1 MGIQLPMHR
10 VEANHL
16 QPLTRRLRP
25 LAYALVAG
33 AVLVLALTWVAVQ
46 TQVTLAGFLN
56 GESLW
61 SKAQKQSVIDLD
73 AYAAHGRKADL
84 ESFRSNFA
92 VLMADRWARDA
103 IASGDY
109 EGSEV
114 EDAFAR
120 GGVIPEAIP
129 GMIFIFAHFS
139 NMPYVREAVAEWRSV
154 DASLVEMEDTADRL
168 EHAYEAG
175 TMDTAAI
182 DRERARID
190 DLNRYIEPRA
200 KAFSLDIANGAS
212 WLGRVLFF
220 TVVCVALLA
229 ALLWVRFARRIL
241 AGIRGTEERYSLLFD
256 SAADA
261 IFMVDEASGAILDAN
276 HRAAAWVGCQ
286 RADLIG
292 LPLASLFLE
301 GSAHS
306 GVGLLRSANG
316 STRPVE
322 TQSSLV
328 VWGQQQVSQAIVRD
342 ISDRVAMEQERKIA
356 AEALASIA
364 EGVII
369 ADADRR
375 VTTTNAAHQKLT
387 GMPLQ
392 MLRNKRLDATRT
404 LPDGRPLP
412 QSLWDEI
419 AAGDNWL
426 GEVESRRADGSV
438 YPELMS
444 ISSIRDKD
452 GRPQHYVAVVS
463 DITTRKADRQR
474 LQHMAT
480 HDPLTGLV
488 TRSEFERRCAEAITR
503 AAHAR
508 GACVVLFVDLD
519 AFKVVN
525 DSYSHATGDALL
537 IRVAERIRSLLS
549 PHDVAGRIGGDEFT
563 ILLSDLRS
571 REEALV
577 LAEALLAALSRPFD
591 LGDYELFVSA
601 SIGIAGYPLDGNDAV
616 TLIANAD
623 AAMYVAKMEERNA
636 LRFYTPKMHADAR
649 RRLKLA
655 AELRQAL
662 QRNEFHLVYQ
672 PSVEMKTGRILA
684 VEALIR
690 WQHPERGMVP
700 PDEFIPI
707 AESLGL
713 IRQIDQ
719 WVLQRACEQLRLWD
733 EARLPQLRMA
743 VNVSAGSFSHPDF
756 LAGVGQA
763 LLASG
768 IPPKRLLVELT
779 ESAILRMG
787 EDTER
792 AMLALH
798 NLGVAVAIDDFGT
811 GYSSL
816 AYLKLPAVAYLKI
829 DRSFV
834 TGLPASGNDV
844 AITEA
849 MVAIA
854 RSLGLHTIA
863 EGIETESQHD
873 FLLRAGC
880 QEGQGYLYSRP
891 VSPEDIA
898 RLLAPKPGATSGK
911 HLSLVPPRRA

>member
-1 MGIQLPMHR
+1 MQR
-10 VEANHL
+10 VEASHQL
-16 QPLTRRLRP
+16 PLSRRLRP
-25 LAYALVAG
+25 LAYALVAVVG
-33 AVLVLALTWVAVQ
+33 LILALTWVALQ

-73 AYAAHGRKADL
+73 EYATHGRPADL
-84 ESFRSNFA
+84 AGFRRNYS

-103 IASGDY
+103 IASGDF
-109 EGSEV
+109 V
-114 EDAFAR
+114 HADVNDAFAR

-129 GMIFIFAHFS
+129 GMVFIFQYFS
-139 NMPYVREAVAEWRSV
+139 GLPYVREAVTEWRSV
-154 DASLVEMEDTADRL
+154 DASLTDLADTADRL
-168 EHAYEAG
+168 DRAYAAG
-175 TMDTAAI
+175 TPPAAAI
-182 DRERARID
+182 DAERAHIAA
-190 DLNRYIEPRA
+190 LNSYIEPRA

-212 WLGRVLFF
+212 WIGRVLFF
-220 TVVCVALLA
+220 TVFGVA
-229 ALLWVRFARRIL
+229 ALASLLWLRMAGRIV
-241 AGIRGTEERYSLLFD
+241 ATIRGTEERYSLLFD

-261 IFMVDEASGAILDAN
+261 IFMVDEESGRILDAN
-276 HRAAAWVGCQ
+276 RRAANWLGCS
-286 RADLIG
+286 RAELSG
-292 LPLASLFLE
+292 VHLSSLFVE
-301 GSAHS
+301 GSDHAGT
-306 GVGLLRSANG
+306 GVLRNADG
-316 STRPVE
+316 SHRPVE

-328 VWGQQQVSQAIVRD
+328 VWGSRQVCQAIVRD

-375 VTTTNAAHQKLT
+375 VTTANAAHAKLT
-387 GMPLQ
+387 GISLQ
-392 MLRNKRLDATRT
+392 ALRRTRFDATRT

-412 QSLWDEI
+412 ASLWEDI
-419 AAGDNWL
+419 ASGDNWL
-426 GEVESRRADGSV
+426 GEVESQRADGST

-444 ISSIRDKD
+444 ISTIRDAE

-488 TRSEFERRCAEAITR
+488 TRAEFERRCAEAITR
-503 AAHAR
+503 AAHQR
-508 GACVVLFVDLD
+508 GAIAVLFVDLD

-537 IRVAERIRSLLS
+537 MRVAERIRAQLT
-549 PHDVAGRIGGDEFT
+549 PEDVAGRIGGDEFT
-563 ILLSDLRS
+563 VLLADLRS

-577 LAEALLAALSRPFD
+577 VAEAMLAALARPFD

-623 AAMYVAKMEERNA
+623 AAMYVAKTEERNA

-655 AELRQAL
+655 SELRQAL
-662 QRNEFHLVYQ
+662 ARHEFHLVYQ
-672 PSVEMKTGRILA
+672 PSVEMKSGRIVA

-690 WQHPERGMVP
+690 WRHPERGNVG
-700 PDEFIPI
+700 PDEFIPL

-719 WVLQRACEQLRLWD
+719 WVLETACEQLRQWD
-733 EARLPQLRMA
+733 LARLPPLRLA
-743 VNVSAGSFSHPDF
+743 VNVSAGSFGHPEF
-756 LAGVGQA
+756 LAGVSQA
-763 LLASG
+763 VLTTG
-768 IPPKRLLVELT
+768 IAPKRLLVELT
-779 ESAILRMG
+779 ESAILRLG

-798 NLGVAVAIDDFGT
+798 KLGVGVAIDDFGT

-829 DRSFV
+829 DRSFI
-834 TGLPASGNDV
+834 TGLPTNGNDV

-854 RSLGLHTIA
+854 RSLDLHTIA
-863 EGIETESQHD
+863 EGIETEAQHD

-880 QEGQGYLYSRP
+880 QEGQGFLYSRP
-891 VSPEDIA
+891 LPPDEIE
-898 RLLAPKPGATSGK
+898 RLLAPNSKTSGGTR
-911 HLSLVPPRRA
+911 LSLVPPRRA

>member
-1 MGIQLPMHR
+1 MRLEASHQQL
-10 VEANHL
+10 L
-16 QPLTRRLRP
+16 SRRLRP
-25 LAYALVAG
+25 LAYALVAVVG
-33 AVLVLALTWVAVQ
+33 LVLTLTWVALQ

-61 SKAQKQSVIDLD
+61 SKAQKQAVIDLD
-73 AYAAHGRKADL
+73 EYAAHGRPADL
-84 ESFRSNFA
+84 AGFRRNYT
-92 VLMADRWARDA
+92 VLVADREARDA
-103 IASGDY
+103 IAGGDF
-109 EGSEV
+109 SHAKV
-114 EDAFAR
+114 EEAFAR
-120 GGVIPEAIP
+120 GGVIREAIP
-129 GMIFIFAHFS
+129 GMVFIFQYFS
-139 NMPYVREAVAEWRSV
+139 GMPYVREAVTEWRSV
-154 DASLVEMEDTADRL
+154 DTSLVELAGIADRL
-168 EHAYEAG
+168 EKGYGAG
-175 TMDTAAI
+175 SLQADAAAAER
-182 DRERARID
+182 DRIAA
-190 DLNRYIEPRA
+190 LNDYMEPRA
-200 KAFSLDIANGAS
+200 KAFSLNIANGAS

-220 TVVCVALLA
+220 TVLGVA
-229 ALLWVRFARRIL
+229 ALASMLWLRLAQRIL

-261 IFMVDEASGAILDAN
+261 IFMVDRESGRILDAN
-276 HRAAAWVGCQ
+276 DRAATWLACS
-286 RADLIG
+286 RADLTG
-292 LPLASLFLE
+292 VELASLFVE
-301 GSAHS
+301 GSPES
-306 GVGLLRSANG
+306 GEGVLRDAEG
-316 STRPVE
+316 GTRPVE

-328 VWGQQQVSQAIVRD
+328 AWGARQVSQAIVRD
-342 ISDRVAMEQERKIA
+342 VSDRVAMEQERKIA

-375 VTTTNAAHQKLT
+375 VTTANAAHAKLT
-387 GMPLQ
+387 GFPAQ
-392 MLRNKRLDATRT
+392 ALRRTRFDATRT

-412 QSLWDEI
+412 QTLWDDI

-426 GEVESRRADGSV
+426 GEVESRRADGTT

-444 ISSIRDKD
+444 ISTIRDRD

-463 DITTRKADRQR
+463 DITARKADRQR
-474 LQHMAT
+474 LQHLAT

-503 AAHAR
+503 AAHER
-508 GACVVLFVDLD
+508 GAVAVLFVDLD

-525 DSYSHATGDALL
+525 DSYSHAIGDALL
-537 IRVAERIRSLLS
+537 MRVAERIRAQLA

-563 ILLSDLRS
+563 VLLADLRS
-571 REEALV
+571 REEALLV
-577 LAEALLAALSRPFD
+577 AEAMLAALARPFD
-591 LGDYELFVSA
+591 LGDYELYVSA

-623 AAMYVAKMEERNA
+623 AAMYVAKTEERNA

-655 AELRQAL
+655 SELRQAL
-662 QRNEFHLVYQ
+662 TRNEFQLVYQ
-672 PSVEMKTGRILA
+672 PSVEMKSGRIVA

-690 WQHPERGMVP
+690 WRHPERGQIA

-719 WVLQRACEQLRLWD
+719 WVLENASRQLMAWD
-733 EARLPQLRMA
+733 EARLPALRLA
-743 VNVSAGSFSHPDF
+743 VNVSAGTFGHPDF
-756 LAGVGQA
+756 LHGVSQA
-763 LLASG
+763 LRTTG
-768 IPPKRLLVELT
+768 VEPKRLLVELT
-779 ESAILRMG
+779 ESAILRLG
-787 EDTER
+787 EDTQR
-792 AMLALH
+792 AMQALH

-834 TGLPASGNDV
+834 TGLPANANDV

-854 RSLGLHTIA
+854 RSLDLHTIA
-863 EGIETESQHD
+863 EGIETEAQHE

-880 QEGQGYLYSRP
+880 QEGQGFLYSRP
-891 VSPEDIA
+891 LPPDEIE
-898 RLLAPKPGATSGK
+898 RLLAPKATGGK
-911 HLSLVPPRRA
+911 RLSLVPPKRA

>member
-1 MGIQLPMHR
+1 MRSETSHQQL
-10 VEANHL
+10 L
-16 QPLTRRLRP
+16 SRRLRP
-25 LAYALVAG
+25 LAYALVAVVG
-33 AVLVLALTWVAVQ
+33 LILTLTWAAMQ

-61 SKAQKQSVIDLD
+61 SKAQKQAVIDLD
-73 AYAAHGRKADL
+73 EYAAHGRPEDL
-84 ESFRSNFA
+84 AGFRRNYA
-92 VLMADRWARDA
+92 VLLADRQARDA
-103 IASGDY
+103 IASGRF
-109 EGSEV
+109 SHTAV
-114 EDAFAR
+114 ESDFAR

-129 GMIFIFAHFS
+129 GMVFIFQYFS
-139 NMPYVREAVAEWRSV
+139 GMPYVREAVAEWRSV
-154 DASLVEMEDTADRL
+154 DESLVELNDIAGRL
-168 EHAYEAG
+168 EQGYASG
-175 TMDTAAI
+175 TLDPGTAAS
-182 DRERARID
+182 ERIRIAA
-190 DLNRYIEPRA
+190 LNNYIEPRA

-220 TVVCVALLA
+220 LVLCVAA
-229 ALLWVRFARRIL
+229 VASLLWLRLAQHIL

-261 IFMVDEASGAILDAN
+261 IFMVDQETGRILDAN
-276 HRAAAWVGCQ
+276 DRAAVWLGCA
-286 RADLIG
+286 RAELTG
-292 LPLASLFLE
+292 VELSSLFAE
-301 GSAHS
+301 GSPEA
-306 GVGLLRSANG
+306 GEGLLRGADG
-316 STRPVE
+316 TTRPVE

-328 VWGQQQVSQAIVRD
+328 AWGERQVSQAIVRD

-369 ADADRR
+369 ADAERR
-375 VTTTNAAHQKLT
+375 VTTANAAHAKLT
-387 GMPLQ
+387 GFPAQ
-392 MLRNKRLDATRT
+392 ALRRTRFDATRT

-412 QSLWDEI
+412 QSLWDDI

-426 GEVESRRADGSV
+426 GEVESRRADGSI

-444 ISSIRDKD
+444 ISTIRDRE

-463 DITTRKADRQR
+463 DITARKADRQR
-474 LQHMAT
+474 LQHLAT

-503 AAHAR
+503 AAHER
-508 GACVVLFVDLD
+508 GAVAVLFVDLD

-525 DSYSHATGDALL
+525 DSYSHAIGDALL
-537 IRVAERIRSLLS
+537 MRVAERIRAQLA

-563 ILLSDLRS
+563 VLLADLRS
-571 REEALV
+571 REEALLV
-577 LAEALLAALSRPFD
+577 AEATLAALARPFD

-623 AAMYVAKMEERNA
+623 AAMYVAKTEERNA

-655 AELRQAL
+655 SELRQAL
-662 QRNEFHLVYQ
+662 ARNEFHLVYQ
-672 PSVEMKTGRILA
+672 PSVEMKSGRIVA

-690 WQHPERGMVP
+690 WRHPERGLIA

-707 AESLGL
+707 AENLGL

-719 WVLQRACEQLRLWD
+719 WVLENASRQLAAWD
-733 EARLPQLRMA
+733 EARLPALRMA
-743 VNVSAGSFSHPDF
+743 VNVSAGSFGHPDF
-756 LAGVGQA
+756 LHGIGQA
-763 LLASG
+763 LRDSG
-768 IPPKRLLVELT
+768 IPPDRLLVELT
-779 ESAILRMG
+779 ESAILRLG
-787 EDTER
+787 EDTHR
-792 AMLALH
+792 AMQALH

-834 TGLPASGNDV
+834 TGLPTNPNDV

-854 RSLGLHTIA
+854 RSLELHTIA
-863 EGIETESQHD
+863 EGIETEGQHD

-880 QEGQGYLYSRP
+880 QEGQGFLYSRP
-891 VSPEDIA
+891 LPPDEIE
-898 RLLAPKPGATSGK
+898 RLLAPKTTRGK
-911 HLSLVPPRRA
+911 RLSLVPPRRA

>member
-1 MGIQLPMHR
+1 MQR
-10 VEANHL
+10 VEASHQL
-16 QPLTRRLRP
+16 PLSRRLRP
-25 LAYALVAG
+25 LAYALVAVVG
-33 AVLVLALTWVAVQ
+33 LILALTWVALQ

-61 SKAQKQSVIDLD
+61 SKAQKQAVIDLD
-73 AYAAHGRKADL
+73 EYATHGRPADL
-84 ESFRSNFA
+84 ADFRRNYS
-92 VLMADRWARDA
+92 VLVADRWARDA
-103 IASGDY
+103 IASGDFVH
-109 EGSEV
+109 SEV
-114 EDAFAR
+114 YDAFAR

-129 GMIFIFAHFS
+129 GMVFIFQYFS
-139 NMPYVREAVAEWRSV
+139 GMPYVREAVTEWRSV
-154 DASLVEMEDTADRL
+154 DASLIDLADTADRL
-168 EHAYEAG
+168 DRAYAAG
-175 TMDTAAI
+175 TPPSTMI
-182 DRERARID
+182 DAERAHIAA
-190 DLNRYIEPRA
+190 LNTYVEPRA

-212 WLGRVLFF
+212 WIGRVLFF
-220 TVVCVALLA
+220 TVFGVATLA
-229 ALLWVRFARRIL
+229 SLLWLRMAGRIV
-241 AGIRGTEERYSLLFD
+241 ATIRGTEERYSLLFD

-261 IFMVDEASGAILDAN
+261 IFMVDEESGRILDVN
-276 HRAAAWVGCQ
+276 RRAANWVGSS
-286 RADLIG
+286 RTELIG
-292 LPLASLFLE
+292 IQLSSLFVE
-301 GSAHS
+301 GSDHAGTGVLRNADGS
-306 GVGLLRSANG
+306 G
-316 STRPVE
+316 RPVE

-328 VWGQQQVSQAIVRD
+328 VWGSRQVCQAIVRD

-375 VTTTNAAHQKLT
+375 VTTANAAHAKLT
-387 GMPLQ
+387 GISLQ
-392 MLRNKRLDATRT
+392 ALRHTRFDATRT

-412 QSLWDEI
+412 ASLWEDI
-419 AAGDNWL
+419 ASGDNWL
-426 GEVESRRADGSV
+426 GEVESRRADGST

-444 ISSIRDKD
+444 ISTIRDNE

-488 TRSEFERRCAEAITR
+488 TRAEFERRCAEAITR
-503 AAHAR
+503 AAHER
-508 GACVVLFVDLD
+508 GAVAVLFVDLD

-537 IRVAERIRSLLS
+537 MRVAERIRAQLT
-549 PHDVAGRIGGDEFT
+549 PDDVAGRIGGDEFT
-563 ILLSDLRS
+563 VLLADLRS

-577 LAEALLAALSRPFD
+577 VAEAMLAALARPFD
-591 LGDYELFVSA
+591 LGDYELYVSA

-623 AAMYVAKMEERNA
+623 AAMYVAKTEERNA

-655 AELRQAL
+655 SELRQAL
-662 QRNEFHLVYQ
+662 ARREFHLVYQ
-672 PSVEMKTGRILA
+672 PSVEMKSGRIVA

-690 WQHPERGMVP
+690 WRHPERGNVG
-700 PDEFIPI
+700 PDEFIPL

-719 WVLQRACEQLRLWD
+719 WVLETACEQMRLWD
-733 EARLPQLRMA
+733 AARLPPLRLA

-756 LAGVGQA
+756 LAGVSQA
-763 LLASG
+763 ILATG

-779 ESAILRMG
+779 ESAILRLG

-798 NLGVAVAIDDFGT
+798 KLGVGVAIDDFGT

-829 DRSFV
+829 DRSFI
-834 TGLPASGNDV
+834 TGLPTNGNDV

-854 RSLGLHTIA
+854 RSLDLHTIA
-863 EGIETESQHD
+863 EGIETEAQHD

-880 QEGQGYLYSRP
+880 QEGQGFLYSRP
-891 VSPEDIA
+891 LPPDEIE
-898 RLLAPKPGATSGK
+898 RLLAPHSKTSGGTR
-911 HLSLVPPRRA
+911 LSLVPPRRA

>member
-1 MGIQLPMHR
+1 
-10 VEANHL
+10 
-16 QPLTRRLRP
+16 
-25 LAYALVAG
+25 LAYALVAVVG
-33 AVLVLALTWVAVQ
+33 LVLALTWVALQ

-61 SKAQKQSVIDLD
+61 SKAQKQAVIDLD
-73 AYAAHGRKADL
+73 EYARRGHPADL
-84 ESFRSNFA
+84 ASFRRNYG

-103 IASGDY
+103 IASGDFVHA
-109 EGSEV
+109 EV
-114 EDAFAR
+114 YDSFAR

-129 GMIFIFAHFS
+129 GMVFIFEYLGG
-139 NMPYVREAVAEWRSV
+139 MPYVREAVTEWRSV
-154 DASLVEMEDTADRL
+154 DTSLVELEETADRL
-168 EHAYEAG
+168 EHAYAAGSPPPELIEAER
-175 TMDTAAI
+175 MHVAA
-182 DRERARID
+182 
-190 DLNRYIEPRA
+190 LNTYIEPRA

-220 TVVCVALLA
+220 TVFCVAALA
-229 ALLWVRFARRIL
+229 SLLWLRMAGRIL

-261 IFMVDEASGAILDAN
+261 IFMVDEESGRILDAN
-276 HRAAAWVGCQ
+276 RRAAHWLGCTRDELTGIQ
-286 RADLIG
+286 LS
-292 LPLASLFLE
+292 SLFVE
-301 GSAHS
+301 GSPHA
-306 GVGLLRSANG
+306 GAGMLRNAEG
-316 STRPVE
+316 GIRPVE

-328 VWGQQQVSQAIVRD
+328 VWGSRQVCQAIVRD

-375 VTTTNAAHQKLT
+375 VTTANAAHTKLT
-387 GMPLQ
+387 GIPLQ
-392 MLRNKRLDATRT
+392 ALRRTRFDATRT

-412 QSLWDEI
+412 ASLWEDI

-426 GEVESRRADGSV
+426 GEVESRRADGST

-444 ISSIRDKD
+444 ISTIRDAD

-463 DITTRKADRQR
+463 DITARKADRQR

-503 AAHAR
+503 AAHER
-508 GACVVLFVDLD
+508 GAVAVLFVDLD

-537 IRVAERIRSLLS
+537 MRVAERIRAQLS

-563 ILLSDLRS
+563 VLLADLRS

-577 LAEALLAALSRPFD
+577 VAEAMLAALARPFD

-623 AAMYVAKMEERNA
+623 AAMYVAKTEERNA

-655 AELRQAL
+655 SELRHAL
-662 QRNEFHLVYQ
+662 ARREFHLVYQ
-672 PSVEMKTGRILA
+672 PSVEMKTGRIVA

-690 WQHPERGMVP
+690 WRHPERGNVG
-700 PDEFIPI
+700 PDEFIPL

-719 WVLQRACEQLRLWD
+719 WVLETACEQLRQWD
-733 EARLPQLRMA
+733 AARLPPLRLA
-743 VNVSAGSFSHPDF
+743 VNVSAGSFGHPDF
-756 LAGVGQA
+756 VPGVSQA
-763 LLASG
+763 VLTTG
-768 IPPKRLLVELT
+768 IAPKRLLVELT
-779 ESAILRMG
+779 ESAILRLG

-798 NLGVAVAIDDFGT
+798 NLGVGVAIDDFGT

-834 TGLPASGNDV
+834 TGLPANGNDV

-854 RSLGLHTIA
+854 RSLDLHTIA
-863 EGIETESQHD
+863 EGIETEAQHD

-880 QEGQGYLYSRP
+880 QEGQGFLYSRP
-891 VSPEDIA
+891 LPPDEIE
-898 RLLAPKPGATSGK
+898 RMLAPHAKTSGTR
-911 HLSLVPPRRA
+911 LSLVPPRRA

>member
-1 MGIQLPMHR
+1 MRR
-10 VEANHL
+10 VEATHQ
-16 QPLTRRLRP
+16 QPLARRLRP
-25 LAYALVAG
+25 LGYALVAVVG
-33 AVLVLALTWVAVQ
+33 LVLALTWVALQ

-61 SKAQKQSVIDLD
+61 SKAQKQSVIDID
-73 AYAAHGRKADL
+73 EYAAHGRPEDL
-84 ESFRSNFA
+84 AGFRSNYA
-92 VLMADRWARDA
+92 VMMADRWARDA
-103 IASGDY
+103 IASHDY
-109 EGSEV
+109 VDAEV
-114 EDAFAR
+114 QDAFAR

-129 GMIFIFAHFS
+129 GMVFIFRYFDGL
-139 NMPYVREAVAEWRSV
+139 PYVREAIAEWRSV
-154 DASLVEMEDTADRL
+154 DTSLTELEDIADRL
-168 EHAYEAG
+168 EQKYDAG
-175 TMDTAAI
+175 AMTPDAI
-182 DRERARID
+182 NTERARIAA
-190 DLNRYIEPRA
+190 LNRYIEPRA
-200 KAFSLDIANGAS
+200 DAFSRDIANGAS

-220 TVVCVALLA
+220 TVLGVA
-229 ALLWVRFARRIL
+229 ALASALWLRMAQRIL
-241 AGIRGTEERYSLLFD
+241 VSIRGTEERYSLLFD

-261 IFMVDEASGAILDAN
+261 IFMVDEETGRILDAN
-276 HRAAAWVGCQ
+276 HRAAVWVGCM
-286 RADLIG
+286 REELTGIE
-292 LPLASLFLE
+292 LASLFSE
-301 GSAHS
+301 GSPMS
-306 GVGLLRSANG
+306 GVGLLRHANG
-316 STRPVE
+316 ATRPVE
-322 TQSSLV
+322 TQSSQV
-328 VWGQQQVSQAIVRD
+328 VWGSRQVSQAIVRD

-356 AEALASIA
+356 SEALASIA

-375 VTTTNAAHQKLT
+375 VTTTNAAHVKLT
-387 GMPLQ
+387 GMSLQ
-392 MLRNKRLDATRT
+392 SLRRTRFDATRT

-412 QSLWDEI
+412 QSLWDDI
-419 AAGDNWL
+419 AAGNDWL
-426 GEVESRRADGSV
+426 GEVESRRADGST

-444 ISSIRDKD
+444 ISTIRDAE

-463 DITTRKADRQR
+463 DITARKADRQR
-474 LQHMAT
+474 LQHMAS

-508 GACVVLFVDLD
+508 GAVAVLFVDLD

-537 IRVAERIRSLLS
+537 MRVAERIRAQLA

-563 ILLSDLRS
+563 VLLADLRS

-577 LAEALLAALSRPFD
+577 VAEAVLAALARPFD
-591 LGDYELFVSA
+591 LGDYELYVSA

-623 AAMYVAKMEERNA
+623 AAMYVAKTEERNA

-655 AELRQAL
+655 SELRQAL
-662 QRNEFHLVYQ
+662 ARKEFTLVYQ
-672 PSVEMKTGRILA
+672 PSVEMKTGRIVA

-690 WQHPERGMVP
+690 WRHPDRGNVP

-719 WVLQRACEQLRLWD
+719 WVLETACAQLAAWD
-733 EARLPQLRMA
+733 VARMPALRMA
-743 VNVSAGSFSHPDF
+743 VNVSAGSFGHPEF
-756 LAGVGQA
+756 LQGVGDALQA
-763 LLASG
+763 TG
-768 IPPKRLLVELT
+768 IPANRLLVELT
-779 ESAILRMG
+779 ESAILRLG

-798 NLGVAVAIDDFGT
+798 GLGVGVAIDDFGT

-834 TGLPASGNDV
+834 TGLPTNSNDV

-863 EGIETESQHD
+863 EGIETEGQHE

-880 QEGQGYLYSRP
+880 QEGQGFLYSRP
-891 VSPEDIA
+891 LPPDEIG
-898 RLLAPKPGATSGK
+898 RLLAPSKATNGTR
-911 HLSLVPPRRA
+911 LSLVPPKRA

>member
-1 MGIQLPMHR
+1 MRRL
-10 VEANHL
+10 EANHQQL
-16 QPLTRRLRP
+16 LSRRLRP
-25 LAYALVAG
+25 LAYALVAVVG
-33 AVLVLALTWVAVQ
+33 LILTLTWVALQ

-73 AYAAHGRKADL
+73 AYAAHGRPADL
-84 ESFRSNFA
+84 AGFRRNYA
-92 VLMADRWARDA
+92 VLMSDRWARDA
-103 IASGDY
+103 IATGDF
-109 EGSEV
+109 SHAEV
-114 EDAFAR
+114 NDAFAR

-129 GMIFIFAHFS
+129 GMVFIFQYFDG
-139 NMPYVREAVAEWRSV
+139 MPYVREAVSEWRSV
-154 DASLVEMEDTADRL
+154 DGSLADLEDTADRL
-168 EHAYEAG
+168 EKGYGAG
-175 TMDTAAI
+175 TLQPADI
-182 DRERARID
+182 VVERTRIAT
-190 DLNRYIEPRA
+190 LNNYIEPRA
-200 KAFSLDIANGAS
+200 KAFSLYIANGAS

-220 TVVCVALLA
+220 TVLGVA
-229 ALLWVRFARRIL
+229 ALASLLWLRMAGRIL

-261 IFMVDEASGAILDAN
+261 IFMVDAESGLILDAN
-276 HRAAAWVGCQ
+276 RRAAAWLGCS
-286 RADLIG
+286 REELTG
-292 LPLASLFLE
+292 MELAKLFVD
-301 GSAHS
+301 GSPDT
-306 GVGLLRSANG
+306 GVGSLRNPDG
-316 STRPVE
+316 SLRPVE

-328 VWGQQQVSQAIVRD
+328 VWGARRVSQAIVRD

-356 AEALASIA
+356 SEALASIA

-375 VTTTNAAHQKLT
+375 VTTANAAHTKLT
-387 GMPLQ
+387 GYPVQ
-392 MLRNKRLDATRT
+392 ALRRTRFDITRT

-412 QSLWDEI
+412 QSLWDDI
-419 AAGDNWL
+419 AAGDNWV
-426 GEVESRRADGSV
+426 GEVESRRADGST

-444 ISSIRDKD
+444 ISTIRDRE

-463 DITTRKADRQR
+463 DITARKADRQR
-474 LQHMAT
+474 LQHLAT

-503 AAHAR
+503 AAHER
-508 GACVVLFVDLD
+508 GAVAVLFVDLD

-537 IRVAERIRSLLS
+537 MRVAERIRAQLS

-563 ILLSDLRS
+563 VLLADLRS

-577 LAEALLAALSRPFD
+577 VAETMLAALARPFD
-591 LGDYELFVSA
+591 LGDYELYVSA

-623 AAMYVAKMEERNA
+623 AAMYVAKTEERNT

-655 AELRQAL
+655 SELRQAL
-662 QRNEFHLVYQ
+662 VRNEFHLVYQ
-672 PSVEMKTGRILA
+672 PSIEMKSGRIVA

-690 WQHPERGMVP
+690 WRHPERGNVG

-719 WVLQRACEQLRLWD
+719 WVLETACRQLLQWD
-733 EARLPQLRMA
+733 EARLPPLRMA
-743 VNVSAGSFSHPDF
+743 VNVSAGSFGHPDF
-756 LAGVGQA
+756 LQGVFQA
-763 LLASG
+763 LQEIG

-792 AMLALH
+792 AMQALH

-834 TGLPASGNDV
+834 TGLPMNANDV

-854 RSLGLHTIA
+854 RSLDLHTIA
-863 EGIETESQHD
+863 EGIETEGQHE

-880 QEGQGYLYSRP
+880 QEGQGFLYSRP
-891 VSPEDIA
+891 LPPDEIE
-898 RLLAPKPGATSGK
+898 RLLAPRATGGK
-911 HLSLVPPRRA
+911 RLSLVPPKRA

>member
-1 MGIQLPMHR
+1 MLR
-10 VEANHL
+10 VQSNQL

-33 AVLVLALTWVAVQ
+33 AVLVLALTWVALQ

-61 SKAQKQSVIDLD
+61 SKAQKQAVIDLD
-73 AYAAHGRKADL
+73 AYAAHGRQADL
-84 ESFRSNFA
+84 DGFRANYG
-92 VLMADRWARDA
+92 VMMADRWARDA
-103 IASGDY
+103 IASGTY
-109 EGSEV
+109 VQAEV

-129 GMIFIFAHFS
+129 GMVFIFAHFS
-139 NMPYVREAVAEWRSV
+139 AMPYVREAIAEWRSV
-154 DASLVEMEDTADRL
+154 DASLADLEDTADRL
-168 EHAYEAG
+168 EHAY
-175 TMDTAAI
+175 AARTV
-182 DRERARID
+182 DPAMVEREREHIAD
-190 DLNRYIEPRA
+190 VNTFIEPRA
-200 KAFSLDIANGAS
+200 EAFSLDIANGAS

-220 TVVCVALLA
+220 TVVGVALLA
-229 ALLWVRFARRIL
+229 ALLWIRFAMRVF

-261 IFMVDEASGAILDAN
+261 IFMVDEASGTVLDAN
-276 HRAAAWVGCQ
+276 SRAAAWVGCP
-286 RADLIG
+286 RHDLIG

-301 GSAHS
+301 GSPHS
-306 GVGLLRSANG
+306 GAGVLRSTDG
-316 STRPVE
+316 GTRPVE

-328 VWGQQQVSQAIVRD
+328 VWGQQQVCQAIVRD

-375 VTTTNAAHQKLT
+375 VTTANAAHQKLT
-387 GMPLQ
+387 GIPLGT
-392 MLRNKRLDATRT
+392 LRTHRLDATRT

-426 GEVESRRADGSV
+426 GEVESRRADGST

-463 DITTRKADRQR
+463 DITARKADRQR
-474 LQHMAT
+474 LQHLAT

-508 GACVVLFVDLD
+508 GAVAVLFIDLD

-537 IRVAERIRSLLS
+537 MRVAERIKALMS

-563 ILLSDLRS
+563 VLLTDLRS

-577 LAEALLAALSRPFD
+577 VAEALLAALSRPFD

-672 PSVEMKTGRILA
+672 PSVEMKTGRVVA
-684 VEALIR
+684 VEALLR
-690 WQHPERGMVP
+690 WAHPERGMVP

-733 EARLPQLRMA
+733 DARLPPLRMA
-743 VNVSAGSFSHPDF
+743 VNVSAGTFSHPDF
-756 LAGVGQA
+756 LSGVGQA

-768 IPPKRLLVELT
+768 VPPKRLLVELT

-787 EDTER
+787 EDTEK
-792 AMLALH
+792 AMMALH
-798 NLGVAVAIDDFGT
+798 NLGVGVAIDDFGT

-834 TGLPASGNDV
+834 TGLPASSNDV

-849 MVAIA
+849 MIAIA
-854 RSLGLHTIA
+854 RSLGLHTVA

-880 QEGQGYLYSRP
+880 IEGQGYLYSRP
-891 VSPEDIA
+891 VAPEEIV
-898 RLLAPKPGATSGK
+898 RMLAPKPNANGGK
-911 HLSLVPPRRA
+911 HLSVVPPRRA

>member
-1 MGIQLPMHR
+1 MRRLEASHQQL
-10 VEANHL
+10 L
-16 QPLTRRLRP
+16 SRRLRP
-25 LAYALVAG
+25 LAYALVAVVG
-33 AVLVLALTWVAVQ
+33 LILTLTWVALQ

-73 AYAAHGRKADL
+73 AYAAHGRPADL
-84 ESFRSNFA
+84 AGFRRNYA
-92 VLMADRWARDA
+92 VLMSDRWARDA
-103 IASGDY
+103 IASGDF
-109 EGSEV
+109 SHADV
-114 EDAFAR
+114 NDAFAR

-129 GMIFIFAHFS
+129 GMVFIFQYFDG
-139 NMPYVREAVAEWRSV
+139 MPYVREAVAEWRSV
-154 DASLVEMEDTADRL
+154 DGSLADLEDTADRL
-168 EHAYEAG
+168 EKGYGAG
-175 TMDTAAI
+175 TLQPGDIVAE
-182 DRERARID
+182 RERIAA
-190 DLNRYIEPRA
+190 LNNYIEPRA
-200 KAFSLDIANGAS
+200 KAFSLYIANGAS

-220 TVVCVALLA
+220 TVLGVA
-229 ALLWVRFARRIL
+229 ALASLLWLRMAGRIL

-261 IFMVDEASGAILDAN
+261 IFMVDEETGRILDAN
-276 HRAAAWVGCQ
+276 RRAASWLGSS
-286 RADLIG
+286 REELTG
-292 LPLASLFLE
+292 MELAALFVDGSPNTGMGSLRNPD
-301 GSAHS
+301 GS
-306 GVGLLRSANG
+306 L
-316 STRPVE
+316 RPVE

-328 VWGQQQVSQAIVRD
+328 VWGARRVSQAIVRD

-356 AEALASIA
+356 SEALASIA

-375 VTTTNAAHQKLT
+375 VTTANAAHTKLT
-387 GMPLQ
+387 GFPVQ
-392 MLRNKRLDATRT
+392 ALRRTRFDITRT

-412 QSLWDEI
+412 QSLWDDI
-419 AAGDNWL
+419 AAGDNWV
-426 GEVESRRADGSV
+426 GEVESRRADGST

-444 ISSIRDKD
+444 ISTIRDRD

-463 DITTRKADRQR
+463 DITARKADRQR
-474 LQHMAT
+474 LQHLAT

-503 AAHAR
+503 AAHER
-508 GACVVLFVDLD
+508 GAVAVLFVDLD

-537 IRVAERIRSLLS
+537 MRVAERIRAQLS

-563 ILLSDLRS
+563 VLLADLRS

-577 LAEALLAALSRPFD
+577 VAETMLAALARPFD
-591 LGDYELFVSA
+591 LGDYELYVSA

-623 AAMYVAKMEERNA
+623 AAMYVAKTEERNA

-655 AELRQAL
+655 SELRQAL
-662 QRNEFHLVYQ
+662 IRNEFYLVYQ
-672 PSVEMKTGRILA
+672 PSIEMKSGRIVA

-690 WQHPERGMVP
+690 WRHPERGNVA

-719 WVLQRACEQLRLWD
+719 WVLETACRQLLQWD
-733 EARLPQLRMA
+733 EARLPPLRMA
-743 VNVSAGSFSHPDF
+743 VNVSAGSFGHPDF
-756 LAGVGQA
+756 LQGVCQA
-763 LLASG
+763 LQEIG

-779 ESAILRMG
+779 ESAILRLG

-834 TGLPASGNDV
+834 TGLPMNANDV

-854 RSLGLHTIA
+854 RSLELHTIA
-863 EGIETESQHD
+863 EGIETEGQHE

-880 QEGQGYLYSRP
+880 QEGQGFLYSRP
-891 VSPEDIA
+891 LPPDEIE
-898 RLLAPKPGATSGK
+898 RLLAPRTTGSKR
-911 HLSLVPPRRA
+911 LSLVPPKRA

>member
-1 MGIQLPMHR
+1 MRFEASHHQL
-10 VEANHL
+10 
-16 QPLTRRLRP
+16 LTRRLRP
-25 LAYALVAG
+25 LAWALVAVVG
-33 AVLVLALTWVAVQ
+33 LVLALTWVAVQ

-61 SKAQKQSVIDLD
+61 SKAQKQAVIDLD
-73 AYAAHGRKADL
+73 EYAGHGRPSDL
-84 ESFRSNFA
+84 AGFRRNYA
-92 VLMADRWARDA
+92 VLVADRWARDA
-103 IASGDY
+103 IASGDF
-109 EGSEV
+109 SHAEV
-114 EDAFAR
+114 EEAFAR
-120 GGVIPEAIP
+120 GGVIREAIP
-129 GMIFIFAHFS
+129 GMVFIFQYFS
-139 NMPYVREAVAEWRSV
+139 GLPYVREAVTEWRSV
-154 DASLVEMEDTADRL
+154 DGSLLALDATANRL
-168 EHAYEAG
+168 ERAWGTGTPSPEAIV
-175 TMDTAAI
+175 A
-182 DRERARID
+182 ERARIAA
-190 DLNRYIEPRA
+190 LNNTIEPRA
-200 KAFSLDIANGAS
+200 KAFSLYIANGAS

-220 TVVCVALLA
+220 TVLGVA
-229 ALLWVRFARRIL
+229 ALASLLWLRLAQRIL

-261 IFMVDEASGAILDAN
+261 IFMVDQESGRILDAN
-276 HRAAAWVGCQ
+276 DRAATWLGCN

-292 LPLASLFLE
+292 IELSSLFVE
-301 GSAHS
+301 GSALAGEGHLRTAD
-306 GVGLLRSANG
+306 GGL
-316 STRPVE
+316 RPVE
-322 TQSSLV
+322 THSSLV
-328 VWGQQQVSQAIVRD
+328 SWGSREVSQAIVRD

-375 VTTTNAAHQKLT
+375 VTTVNMAHTKLT
-387 GMPLQ
+387 GFPPHA
-392 MLRNKRLDATRT
+392 LRRTRFDATRT

-412 QSLWDEI
+412 QTLWEDI
-419 AAGDNWL
+419 ARGENWL
-426 GEVESRRADGSV
+426 GEVESRRADGST

-444 ISSIRDKD
+444 ISTIRDRE

-463 DITTRKADRQR
+463 DITARKADRQR
-474 LQHMAT
+474 LQHLAT

-503 AAHAR
+503 AAHER
-508 GACVVLFVDLD
+508 GAVAVLFVDLD

-525 DSYSHATGDALL
+525 DSYSHAIGDALL
-537 IRVAERIRSLLS
+537 MRVAERIRAQLA

-563 ILLSDLRS
+563 VLLADLRS
-571 REEALV
+571 REEALLV
-577 LAEALLAALSRPFD
+577 AEAMLAALSRPFD

-623 AAMYVAKMEERNA
+623 AAMYVAKTEERNA

-655 AELRQAL
+655 SELRQAL
-662 QRNEFHLVYQ
+662 VRNEFHLVYQ
-672 PSVEMKTGRILA
+672 PSIEMKTGRIVA

-690 WQHPERGMVP
+690 WRHPDRGNVG

-719 WVLQRACEQLRLWD
+719 WVLEHACRQLVRWD
-733 EARLPQLRMA
+733 EARLPPLRMA
-743 VNVSAGSFSHPDF
+743 VNVSAGSFGHPDF
-756 LAGVGQA
+756 LQGISQA
-763 LLASG
+763 LRATG
-768 IPPKRLLVELT
+768 VPPSRLLVELT
-779 ESAILRMG
+779 ESAILRLG

-792 AMLALH
+792 AMQALH

-834 TGLPASGNDV
+834 TGLPTNGNDV

-854 RSLGLHTIA
+854 RSLDLHTIA
-863 EGIETESQHD
+863 EGIETEGQHE
-873 FLLRAGC
+873 FLVRAGC
-880 QEGQGYLYSRP
+880 QEGQGFLYSRP
-891 VSPEDIA
+891 LPPDEIE
-898 RLLAPKPGATSGK
+898 RLLAPKATGGK
-911 HLSLVPPRRA
+911 RLSLVPPRRA

>member
-1 MGIQLPMHR
+1 MRRLEASHQQL
-10 VEANHL
+10 L
-16 QPLTRRLRP
+16 SRRLRP
-25 LAYALVAG
+25 LAYALVAVVG
-33 AVLVLALTWVAVQ
+33 LILTLTWVALQ

-73 AYAAHGRKADL
+73 AYAAHGRPADL
-84 ESFRSNFA
+84 AGFRRNYA
-92 VLMADRWARDA
+92 VLMSDRWARDA
-103 IASGDY
+103 IASGDF
-109 EGSEV
+109 SHADV
-114 EDAFAR
+114 NDAFAR

-129 GMIFIFAHFS
+129 GMVFIFQYFDG
-139 NMPYVREAVAEWRSV
+139 MPYVREAVAEWRSV
-154 DASLVEMEDTADRL
+154 DGSLADLEDTADRL
-168 EHAYEAG
+168 EKGYGAG
-175 TMDTAAI
+175 ALQPGDIVA
-182 DRERARID
+182 ERARIAA
-190 DLNRYIEPRA
+190 LNNYIEPRA
-200 KAFSLDIANGAS
+200 KAFSLYIANGAS

-220 TVVCVALLA
+220 TVLGVA
-229 ALLWVRFARRIL
+229 ALASLLWLRMAGRIL

-261 IFMVDEASGAILDAN
+261 IFMVDEETGRILDAN
-276 HRAAAWVGCQ
+276 RRAASWLGSS
-286 RADLIG
+286 REELTG
-292 LPLASLFLE
+292 MELAALFVDGSPNTGMGSLRNPD
-301 GSAHS
+301 GS
-306 GVGLLRSANG
+306 L
-316 STRPVE
+316 RPVE

-328 VWGQQQVSQAIVRD
+328 VWGARRVSQAIVRD

-356 AEALASIA
+356 SEALASIA

-375 VTTTNAAHQKLT
+375 VTTANAAHTKLT
-387 GMPLQ
+387 GFPVQ
-392 MLRNKRLDATRT
+392 ALRRTRFDITRT

-412 QSLWDEI
+412 QSLWDDI
-419 AAGDNWL
+419 AAGDNWV
-426 GEVESRRADGSV
+426 GEVESRRADGST

-444 ISSIRDKD
+444 ISTIRDRD

-463 DITTRKADRQR
+463 DITARKADRQR
-474 LQHMAT
+474 LQHLAT

-503 AAHAR
+503 AAHER
-508 GACVVLFVDLD
+508 GAVAVLFVDLD

-537 IRVAERIRSLLS
+537 MRVAERIRAQLS

-563 ILLSDLRS
+563 VLLADLRS

-577 LAEALLAALSRPFD
+577 VAETMLAALARPFD
-591 LGDYELFVSA
+591 LGDYELYVSA

-623 AAMYVAKMEERNA
+623 AAMYVAKTEERNA

-655 AELRQAL
+655 SELRQAL
-662 QRNEFHLVYQ
+662 IRNEFYLVYQ
-672 PSVEMKTGRILA
+672 PSIEMKSGRIVA

-690 WQHPERGMVP
+690 WRHPERGNVA

-719 WVLQRACEQLRLWD
+719 WVLETACRQLLQWD
-733 EARLPQLRMA
+733 EARLPPLRMA
-743 VNVSAGSFSHPDF
+743 VNVSAGSFGHPDF
-756 LAGVGQA
+756 LQGVCQA
-763 LLASG
+763 LQEIG

-779 ESAILRMG
+779 ESAILRLG

-834 TGLPASGNDV
+834 TGLPMNANDV

-854 RSLGLHTIA
+854 RSLELHTIA
-863 EGIETESQHD
+863 EGIETEGQHE

-880 QEGQGYLYSRP
+880 QEGQGFLYSRP
-891 VSPEDIA
+891 LPPDEIE
-898 RLLAPKPGATSGK
+898 RLLAPRTTGSKR
-911 HLSLVPPRRA
+911 LSLVPPKRA

>member
-1 MGIQLPMHR
+1 MRAEASHQQL
-10 VEANHL
+10 L
-16 QPLTRRLRP
+16 SRRLRP
-25 LAYALVAG
+25 LAYALVAVVG
-33 AVLVLALTWVAVQ
+33 LVLALTWVALQ

-61 SKAQKQSVIDLD
+61 SKAQKQAVIDLD
-73 AYAAHGRKADL
+73 MYAAHGRPGDL
-84 ESFRSNFA
+84 DSFRRNYA
-92 VLMADRWARDA
+92 VLMADRQARDA
-103 IASGDY
+103 IASGKF
-109 EGSEV
+109 SHTEV

-120 GGVIPEAIP
+120 GGVIREAIP
-129 GMIFIFAHFS
+129 GMVFIFQYFS
-139 NMPYVREAVAEWRSV
+139 GMPYVREAVAEWRSV
-154 DASLVEMEDTADRL
+154 DTSIAELAGIADRL
-168 EHAYEAG
+168 EQGYRSG
-175 TMDTAAI
+175 TLDDVASAA
-182 DRERARID
+182 ERNRIAT
-190 DLNRYIEPRA
+190 LNDYIEPRA
-200 KAFSLDIANGAS
+200 KAFSLNIANGAS

-220 TVVCVALLA
+220 TVLGVA
-229 ALLWVRFARRIL
+229 ALASMLWMRMAQRIL

-261 IFMVDEASGAILDAN
+261 IFMVDRESGRILDAN
-276 HRAAAWVGCQ
+276 DRAATWLGCS
-286 RADLIG
+286 RAELTG
-292 LPLASLFLE
+292 VELASLFAE
-301 GSAHS
+301 GSPDS
-306 GVGLLRSANG
+306 GEGLLRDADG
-316 STRPVE
+316 GTRPVE

-328 VWGQQQVSQAIVRD
+328 AWGARQVSQAIVRD
-342 ISDRVAMEQERKIA
+342 VSDRVAMEQERKIA

-375 VTTTNAAHQKLT
+375 VTTANAAHAKLT
-387 GMPLQ
+387 GFPAQ
-392 MLRNKRLDATRT
+392 ALRRSRFDATRT

-412 QSLWDEI
+412 QSLWDDI

-426 GEVESRRADGSV
+426 GEVESRRADGTT

-444 ISSIRDKD
+444 ISTIRDRD

-463 DITTRKADRQR
+463 DITARKADRQR
-474 LQHMAT
+474 LQHLAT

-503 AAHAR
+503 AAHER
-508 GACVVLFVDLD
+508 GAVAVLFVDLD

-525 DSYSHATGDALL
+525 DSYSHAIGDALL
-537 IRVAERIRSLLS
+537 MRVAERIRGQLA

-563 ILLSDLRS
+563 VLLADLRS
-571 REEALV
+571 REEALLV
-577 LAEALLAALSRPFD
+577 AEAMLAALARPFD

-623 AAMYVAKMEERNA
+623 AAMYVAKTEERNA

-655 AELRQAL
+655 SELRQAL
-662 QRNEFHLVYQ
+662 VRSEFELVYQ
-672 PSVEMKTGRILA
+672 PSVEMKSGRIVA

-690 WQHPERGMVP
+690 WRHPERGQIA

-719 WVLQRACEQLRLWD
+719 WVLETASRQLVAWD
-733 EARLPQLRMA
+733 EARLPALRMA
-743 VNVSAGSFSHPDF
+743 VNVSAGSFGHPDF
-756 LAGVGQA
+756 LHGVSQA
-763 LLASG
+763 LRDSG
-768 IPPKRLLVELT
+768 VAPNRLLVELT
-779 ESAILRMG
+779 ESAILRLG
-787 EDTER
+787 EDTHR
-792 AMLALH
+792 AMQSLH

-834 TGLPASGNDV
+834 TGLPANANDV

-854 RSLGLHTIA
+854 RSLDLHTIA
-863 EGIETESQHD
+863 EGIETEAQHE

-880 QEGQGYLYSRP
+880 QEGQGFLYSRP
-891 VSPEDIA
+891 MPPDEIA
-898 RLLAPKPGATSGK
+898 RLLAPKTTGGK
-911 HLSLVPPRRA
+911 RLSLVPPKRA

>member
-1 MGIQLPMHR
+1 MRRLEASHQQL
-10 VEANHL
+10 L
-16 QPLTRRLRP
+16 SRRLRP
-25 LAYALVAG
+25 LAYALVAVVG
-33 AVLVLALTWVAVQ
+33 LILTLTWVALQ

-73 AYAAHGRKADL
+73 AYAAHGRPADL
-84 ESFRSNFA
+84 AGFRRNYA
-92 VLMADRWARDA
+92 VLMSDRWARDA
-103 IASGDY
+103 IASGDF
-109 EGSEV
+109 SHADV
-114 EDAFAR
+114 NDAFAR

-129 GMIFIFAHFS
+129 GMVFIFQYFDG
-139 NMPYVREAVAEWRSV
+139 MPYVREAVAEWRSV
-154 DASLVEMEDTADRL
+154 DGSLADLEDTADRL
-168 EHAYEAG
+168 EKGYGAG
-175 TMDTAAI
+175 TLQPGDIVAE
-182 DRERARID
+182 RERIAA
-190 DLNRYIEPRA
+190 LNNYIEPRA
-200 KAFSLDIANGAS
+200 KAFSLYIANGAS

-220 TVVCVALLA
+220 TVLGVA
-229 ALLWVRFARRIL
+229 ALASLLWLRMAGRIL

-261 IFMVDEASGAILDAN
+261 IFMVDEETGRILDAN
-276 HRAAAWVGCQ
+276 RRAASWLGSS
-286 RADLIG
+286 REELTG
-292 LPLASLFLE
+292 MELAALFVDGSPNTGMGSLRNPD
-301 GSAHS
+301 GS
-306 GVGLLRSANG
+306 L
-316 STRPVE
+316 RPVE

-328 VWGQQQVSQAIVRD
+328 VWGARRVSQAIVRD

-356 AEALASIA
+356 SEALASIA

-375 VTTTNAAHQKLT
+375 VTTANAAHTKLT
-387 GMPLQ
+387 GFPVQ
-392 MLRNKRLDATRT
+392 ALRRTRFDITRT

-412 QSLWDEI
+412 QSLWDDI
-419 AAGDNWL
+419 AAGDNWV
-426 GEVESRRADGSV
+426 GEVESRRADGST

-444 ISSIRDKD
+444 ISTIRDRD

-463 DITTRKADRQR
+463 DITARKADRQR
-474 LQHMAT
+474 LQHLAT

-503 AAHAR
+503 AAHER
-508 GACVVLFVDLD
+508 GAVAVLFVDLD

-537 IRVAERIRSLLS
+537 MRVAERIRAQLS

-563 ILLSDLRS
+563 VLLADLRS

-577 LAEALLAALSRPFD
+577 VAETMLAALARPFD
-591 LGDYELFVSA
+591 LGDYELYVSA

-623 AAMYVAKMEERNA
+623 AAMYVAKTEERNA

-655 AELRQAL
+655 SELRQAL
-662 QRNEFHLVYQ
+662 IRNEFYLVYQ
-672 PSVEMKTGRILA
+672 PSIEMKSGRIVA

-690 WQHPERGMVP
+690 WRHPERGNVA

-719 WVLQRACEQLRLWD
+719 WVLETACRQLLQWD
-733 EARLPQLRMA
+733 EARLPPLRMA
-743 VNVSAGSFSHPDF
+743 VNVSAGSFGHPDF
-756 LAGVGQA
+756 LQGVCQA
-763 LLASG
+763 LQEIG

-779 ESAILRMG
+779 ESAILRLG

-834 TGLPASGNDV
+834 TGLPMNANDV

-854 RSLGLHTIA
+854 RSLELHTIA
-863 EGIETESQHD
+863 EGIETEGQHE

-880 QEGQGYLYSRP
+880 QDGQGFLYSRP
-891 VSPEDIA
+891 LPPDEIE
-898 RLLAPKPGATSGK
+898 RLLAPRTTGSKR
-911 HLSLVPPRRA
+911 LSLVPPKRA

>member
-1 MGIQLPMHR
+1 MLRLEASNQQL
-10 VEANHL
+10 L
-16 QPLTRRLRP
+16 SRRLRP
-25 LAYALVAG
+25 LAYALVAVVG
-33 AVLVLALTWVAVQ
+33 LILALTWVALQ
-46 TQVTLAGFLN
+46 TQATLAGFLN

-73 AYAAHGRKADL
+73 EYAAHGRPEDL
-84 ESFRSNFA
+84 AGFRRNYT
-92 VLMADRWARDA
+92 VLMSDRWARDA
-103 IASGDY
+103 IASGDFSH
-109 EGSEV
+109 SEV

-120 GGVIPEAIP
+120 GGVIREAIP
-129 GMIFIFAHFS
+129 GMVFIFQYFDG
-139 NMPYVREAVAEWRSV
+139 MPYVREALAEWRSV
-154 DASLVEMEDTADRL
+154 DGSLVELDDTADRL
-168 EHAYEAG
+168 ERAYHSG
-175 TMDTAAI
+175 SLQPDDIAA
-182 DRERARID
+182 ERVRIAA
-190 DLNRYIEPRA
+190 LNDYIEPRA
-200 KAFSLDIANGAS
+200 KAFSLYIANGAS

-220 TVVCVALLA
+220 TVLAVASLA
-229 ALLWVRFARRIL
+229 SLLWMHMAQRIL
-241 AGIRGTEERYSLLFD
+241 SGIRGTEERYSLLFD

-261 IFMVDEASGAILDAN
+261 IFMVDDESGRILDAN
-276 HRAAAWVGCQ
+276 RRAAAWLGCS
-286 RADLIG
+286 RAELTGIQM
-292 LPLASLFLE
+292 ASLFEE
-301 GSAHS
+301 GSTQS
-306 GVGLLRSANG
+306 GVGRLRNPDG

-328 VWGQQQVSQAIVRD
+328 VWGARQVLQAIVRD

-356 AEALASIA
+356 SEALASIA

-375 VTTTNAAHQKLT
+375 VTTANAAHTKLT
-387 GMPLQ
+387 GYPVQ
-392 MLRNKRLDATRT
+392 ALRRTRFDITRT

-412 QSLWDEI
+412 QSLWDDI
-419 AAGDNWL
+419 DAGDNWI
-426 GEVESRRADGSV
+426 GEVESRRADGTT

-444 ISSIRDKD
+444 ISTIRDRD

-463 DITTRKADRQR
+463 DITARKADRQR
-474 LQHMAT
+474 LQHLAT

-503 AAHAR
+503 AAHER
-508 GACVVLFVDLD
+508 GAVAVLFVDLD

-537 IRVAERIRSLLS
+537 MRVAERIRAQLS
-549 PHDVAGRIGGDEFT
+549 PNDVAGRIGGDEFT
-563 ILLSDLRS
+563 VMLADLRS

-577 LAEALLAALSRPFD
+577 VAETMLAALARPFD

-616 TLIANAD
+616 SLIANAD
-623 AAMYVAKMEERNA
+623 AAMYVAKTEERNA

-655 AELRQAL
+655 SELRQAL
-662 QRNEFHLVYQ
+662 LRNEFHLVYQ
-672 PSVEMKTGRILA
+672 PSVEMKSGRIVA

-690 WQHPERGMVP
+690 WRHPDRGNVA

-719 WVLQRACEQLRLWD
+719 WVLENASRQLAQWD
-733 EARLPQLRMA
+733 EARMPALRMA
-743 VNVSAGSFSHPDF
+743 VNVSAGTFGHPDF
-756 LAGVGQA
+756 LHGISQA
-763 LLASG
+763 LQDTG

-779 ESAILRMG
+779 ESAILRLG

-798 NLGVAVAIDDFGT
+798 NLGIAVAIDDFGT

-834 TGLPASGNDV
+834 TGLPTNPNDV

-854 RSLGLHTIA
+854 RSLELHTIA
-863 EGIETESQHD
+863 EGIETEAQHD

-880 QEGQGYLYSRP
+880 QEGQGFLYSRP
-891 VSPEDIA
+891 LPPDEIE
-898 RLLAPKPGATSGK
+898 RLLAPKATGNK
-911 HLSLVPPRRA
+911 RLSLVPPRRA

>member
-1 MGIQLPMHR
+1 
-10 VEANHL
+10 
-16 QPLTRRLRP
+16 
-25 LAYALVAG
+25 LAYALVAVVG
-33 AVLVLALTWVAVQ
+33 LVLALTWVALQ

-61 SKAQKQSVIDLD
+61 SKAQKQAVIDLD
-73 AYAAHGRKADL
+73 EYARRGHAADL
-84 ESFRSNFA
+84 ASFRRNFG

-103 IASGDY
+103 IASGDFVHQEAY
-109 EGSEV
+109 
-114 EDAFAR
+114 DAFAR

-129 GMIFIFAHFS
+129 GMVFIFEYFS
-139 NMPYVREAVAEWRSV
+139 GLPYVREAVIEWRSV
-154 DASLVEMEDTADRL
+154 DASLADLEDTADRL
-168 EHAYEAG
+168 EHAYAAG
-175 TMDTAAI
+175 MPGTELVDA
-182 DRERARID
+182 ERAHIAA
-190 DLNRYIEPRA
+190 LNTYMEPRA

-220 TVVCVALLA
+220 TVFCVAALA
-229 ALLWVRFARRIL
+229 SLLWLRMAGRIL
-241 AGIRGTEERYSLLFD
+241 TGIRGTEERYSLLFD

-261 IFMVDEASGAILDAN
+261 IFMVDEESGRILDAN
-276 HRAAAWVGCQ
+276 RRAAHWLGCTRDELTGIQ
-286 RADLIG
+286 LS
-292 LPLASLFLE
+292 SLFLE
-301 GSAHS
+301 GSSHAGQ
-306 GVGLLRSANG
+306 GVLRHADG
-316 STRPVE
+316 GMRPVE

-328 VWGQQQVSQAIVRD
+328 VWGSRQVCQAIVRD

-375 VTTTNAAHQKLT
+375 VTTANAAHTKLT
-387 GMPLQ
+387 GIPLQ
-392 MLRNKRLDATRT
+392 ALRRTRFDATRT

-412 QSLWDEI
+412 ASLWEDI

-426 GEVESRRADGSV
+426 GEVESRRADGST

-444 ISSIRDKD
+444 ISTIRDAD

-503 AAHAR
+503 AAHER
-508 GACVVLFVDLD
+508 GAIAVLFVDLD

-537 IRVAERIRSLLS
+537 MRVAERIRAQLS

-563 ILLSDLRS
+563 VLLADLRS

-577 LAEALLAALSRPFD
+577 VAEAMLAALARPFD

-623 AAMYVAKMEERNA
+623 AAMYVAKTEERNA

-655 AELRQAL
+655 SELRHAL
-662 QRNEFHLVYQ
+662 ARREFHLVYQ
-672 PSVEMKTGRILA
+672 PSVEMKTGRIVA

-690 WQHPERGMVP
+690 WRHPERGNVG
-700 PDEFIPI
+700 PDEFIPL

-719 WVLQRACEQLRLWD
+719 WVLETACEQLRQWD
-733 EARLPQLRMA
+733 AARLPPLRLA
-743 VNVSAGSFSHPDF
+743 VNVSAGSFGHPDF
-756 LAGVGQA
+756 VPGVSQA
-763 LLASG
+763 VAATG
-768 IPPKRLLVELT
+768 IAPKRLLVELT
-779 ESAILRMG
+779 ESAILRLG

-798 NLGVAVAIDDFGT
+798 NLGVGVAIDDFGT

-834 TGLPASGNDV
+834 TGLPGNGNDV

-854 RSLGLHTIA
+854 RSLDLHTIA
-863 EGIETESQHD
+863 EGIETEGQHD

-880 QEGQGYLYSRP
+880 QEGQGFLYSRP
-891 VSPEDIA
+891 LPPDEIE
-898 RLLAPKPGATSGK
+898 RLLAPHTKSSGGK
-911 HLSLVPPRRA
+911 RLSLVPPRRA

>member
-1 MGIQLPMHR
+1 MRRLEASHQQL
-10 VEANHL
+10 L
-16 QPLTRRLRP
+16 SRRLRP
-25 LAYALVAG
+25 LAYALVAVVG
-33 AVLVLALTWVAVQ
+33 LILTLTWVALQ

-73 AYAAHGRKADL
+73 AYAAHGRPADL
-84 ESFRSNFA
+84 AGFRRNYA
-92 VLMADRWARDA
+92 VLMSDRWARDA
-103 IASGDY
+103 IASGDF
-109 EGSEV
+109 SHADV
-114 EDAFAR
+114 NDAFAR

-129 GMIFIFAHFS
+129 GMVFIFQYFDG
-139 NMPYVREAVAEWRSV
+139 MPYVREAVSEWRSV
-154 DASLVEMEDTADRL
+154 DGSLADLEDTADRL
-168 EHAYEAG
+168 EKGYGAG
-175 TMDTAAI
+175 TLQASDI
-182 DRERARID
+182 VLERSRIAK
-190 DLNRYIEPRA
+190 LNDYIEPRA
-200 KAFSLDIANGAS
+200 KAFSLYIANGAS

-220 TVVCVALLA
+220 TVLGVA
-229 ALLWVRFARRIL
+229 ALASSLWLRMAGRIL

-261 IFMVDEASGAILDAN
+261 IFMVDEETGRILDAN
-276 HRAAAWVGCQ
+276 RRAASWLGCS
-286 RADLIG
+286 REELSG
-292 LPLASLFLE
+292 MELAALFVD
-301 GSAHS
+301 GSPHT
-306 GVGLLRSANG
+306 GVGSLRNPDG
-316 STRPVE
+316 SLRPVE

-328 VWGQQQVSQAIVRD
+328 VWGARQVSQAIVRD

-356 AEALASIA
+356 SEALASIA

-375 VTTTNAAHQKLT
+375 VTTANAAHTKLT
-387 GMPLQ
+387 GFPVQ
-392 MLRNKRLDATRT
+392 ALRRTRFDITRT

-412 QSLWDEI
+412 QSLWDDI
-419 AAGDNWL
+419 AAGDNWV
-426 GEVESRRADGSV
+426 GEVESRRADGST

-444 ISSIRDKD
+444 ISTIRDRD

-463 DITTRKADRQR
+463 DITARKADRQR
-474 LQHMAT
+474 LQHLAT

-503 AAHAR
+503 AAHER
-508 GACVVLFVDLD
+508 GAVAVLFVDLD

-537 IRVAERIRSLLS
+537 MRVAERIRAQLS

-563 ILLSDLRS
+563 VLLADLRS

-577 LAEALLAALSRPFD
+577 VAETMLAALARPFD
-591 LGDYELFVSA
+591 LGDYELYVSA

-623 AAMYVAKMEERNA
+623 AAMYVAKTEERNA

-655 AELRQAL
+655 SELRQAL
-662 QRNEFHLVYQ
+662 IRNEFYLVYQ
-672 PSVEMKTGRILA
+672 PSIEMKSGRIVA

-690 WQHPERGMVP
+690 WRHPERGNVA

-719 WVLQRACEQLRLWD
+719 WVLETACRQLLQWD
-733 EARLPQLRMA
+733 EARLPPLRMA
-743 VNVSAGSFSHPDF
+743 VNVSAGSFGHPDF
-756 LAGVGQA
+756 LQGVCQA
-763 LLASG
+763 LQEIG

-779 ESAILRMG
+779 ESAILRLG

-834 TGLPASGNDV
+834 TGLPMNANDV

-854 RSLGLHTIA
+854 RSLDLHTIA
-863 EGIETESQHD
+863 EGIETEGQHE

-880 QEGQGYLYSRP
+880 QEGQGFLYSRP
-891 VSPEDIA
+891 LPPDEIE
-898 RLLAPKPGATSGK
+898 RLLAPRTTGSKR
-911 HLSLVPPRRA
+911 LSLVPPKRA

>member
-1 MGIQLPMHR
+1 MHR
-10 VEANHL
+10 VESNHL

-33 AVLVLALTWVAVQ
+33 AVLVLALTWVAMQ

-61 SKAQKQSVIDLD
+61 SKAQKQAVIDLD
-73 AYAAHGRKADL
+73 AYAAQGRRADL
-84 ESFRSNFA
+84 ESFRSNYA
-92 VLMADRWARDA
+92 VLTSDRWARDA
-103 IASGDY
+103 IASGHY
-109 EGSEV
+109 EYDEV

-129 GMIFIFAHFS
+129 GMVFIFAHFS
-139 NMPYVREAVAEWRSV
+139 GMPYVREAVAEWRSV
-154 DASLVEMEDTADRL
+154 DSSLVELEDTADRL
-168 EHAYEAG
+168 EHAYETG
-175 TMDTAAI
+175 TMDAPAVE
-182 DRERARID
+182 RERARIEE
-190 DLNRYIEPRA
+190 LNRFIEPRA

-220 TVVCVALLA
+220 TVTAVALLA
-229 ALLWVRFARRIL
+229 ALLWVRFARRVL

-261 IFMVDEASGAILDAN
+261 IFMVDEATGAILDAN

-286 RADLIG
+286 RGELIG
-292 LPLASLFLE
+292 LPLATLFLE

-316 STRPVE
+316 GTRPVE

-328 VWGQQQVSQAIVRD
+328 VWGQQQVCQAIVRD

-387 GMPLQ
+387 GMPLN

-426 GEVESRRADGSV
+426 GEVESRRADGTV

-444 ISSIRDKD
+444 ISSIRDAE

-508 GACVVLFVDLD
+508 GATAVLFVDLD

-563 ILLSDLRS
+563 VLLTDLRS

-672 PSVEMKTGRILA
+672 PSVEMKTGRIVA

-690 WQHPERGMVP
+690 WQHPERGLIP

-719 WVLQRACEQLRLWD
+719 WVLQRALEQLRLWD
-733 EARLPQLRMA
+733 DARLPPLRMA

-891 VSPEDIA
+891 VSPDDIA
-898 RLLAPKPGATSGK
+898 RLLAPRPGATSGK

>member
-1 MGIQLPMHR
+1 MRSEASHQQL
-10 VEANHL
+10 L
-16 QPLTRRLRP
+16 SRRLRP
-25 LAYALVAG
+25 LAYALVAVVG
-33 AVLVLALTWVAVQ
+33 LILTLTWAAMQ

-61 SKAQKQSVIDLD
+61 SKAQKQAVIDLD
-73 AYAAHGRKADL
+73 EYAAHGRPEDL
-84 ESFRSNFA
+84 AGFRRNYA
-92 VLMADRWARDA
+92 VLLADRQARDA
-103 IASGDY
+103 IASGHF
-109 EGSEV
+109 SHAAV
-114 EDAFAR
+114 EADFAR

-129 GMIFIFAHFS
+129 GMVFIFQYFS
-139 NMPYVREAVAEWRSV
+139 GMPYVREAVAEWRSV
-154 DASLVEMEDTADRL
+154 DDSLVELNDIAGRL
-168 EHAYEAG
+168 EQGYASG
-175 TMDTAAI
+175 TLDSGTAAS
-182 DRERARID
+182 ERVRIAA
-190 DLNRYIEPRA
+190 LNNYIEPRA

-220 TVVCVALLA
+220 LVLCVAA
-229 ALLWVRFARRIL
+229 VASLLWLRLAQHIL

-261 IFMVDEASGAILDAN
+261 IFMVDQETGRILDAN
-276 HRAAAWVGCQ
+276 DRAAAWLGCA
-286 RADLIG
+286 RAELTG
-292 LPLASLFLE
+292 VELSSLFAE
-301 GSAHS
+301 GSPET
-306 GVGLLRSANG
+306 GEGLLRGADG
-316 STRPVE
+316 TTRPVE

-328 VWGQQQVSQAIVRD
+328 AWGERQVSQAIVRD

-369 ADADRR
+369 ADAERR
-375 VTTTNAAHQKLT
+375 VTTVNAAHAKLT
-387 GMPLQ
+387 GFPAQ
-392 MLRNKRLDATRT
+392 ALRRTRFDATRT

-412 QSLWDEI
+412 QSLWDDI

-426 GEVESRRADGSV
+426 GEVESRRADGST

-444 ISSIRDKD
+444 ISTIRDRE

-463 DITTRKADRQR
+463 DMTARKADRQR
-474 LQHMAT
+474 LQHLAT

-503 AAHAR
+503 AAHER
-508 GACVVLFVDLD
+508 GAVAVLFVDLD

-525 DSYSHATGDALL
+525 DSYSHAIGDALL
-537 IRVAERIRSLLS
+537 MRVAERIRAQLA

-563 ILLSDLRS
+563 VLLADLRS
-571 REEALV
+571 REEASLV
-577 LAEALLAALSRPFD
+577 AEAMLASLARPFD

-623 AAMYVAKMEERNA
+623 AAMYVAKTEERNA

-655 AELRQAL
+655 SELRQAL
-662 QRNEFHLVYQ
+662 ARNEFHLVYQ
-672 PSVEMKTGRILA
+672 PSVEMKSGRIVA

-690 WQHPERGMVP
+690 WRHPERGLIA

-707 AESLGL
+707 AENLGL

-719 WVLQRACEQLRLWD
+719 WVLENASRQLAAWD
-733 EARLPQLRMA
+733 EARLPALRMA
-743 VNVSAGSFSHPDF
+743 VNVSAGSFGHPDF
-756 LAGVGQA
+756 LQGIGQA
-763 LLASG
+763 LRDSG
-768 IPPKRLLVELT
+768 ISPNRLLVELT
-779 ESAILRMG
+779 ESAILRLG
-787 EDTER
+787 EDTHR
-792 AMLALH
+792 AMQTLH

-834 TGLPASGNDV
+834 TGLPTNPNDV

-854 RSLGLHTIA
+854 RSLELHTIA
-863 EGIETESQHD
+863 EGIETEGQHD

-880 QEGQGYLYSRP
+880 QEGQGFLYSQP
-891 VSPEDIA
+891 LPPDEIE
-898 RLLAPKPGATSGK
+898 RLLAPKATRGK
-911 HLSLVPPRRA
+911 RLSLVPPRRA

>member
-1 MGIQLPMHR
+1 MPFEASHHQL
-10 VEANHL
+10 L
-16 QPLTRRLRP
+16 SRRLRP
-25 LAYALVAG
+25 LAWALVAVIG
-33 AVLVLALTWVAVQ
+33 LVLALTWVALQ

-61 SKAQKQSVIDLD
+61 SKAQKQAVIDLD
-73 AYAAHGRKADL
+73 EYAGHGRPSDL
-84 ESFRSNFA
+84 EGFRRNYA
-92 VLMADRWARDA
+92 VLVADRWARDA
-103 IASGDY
+103 IASGDF
-109 EGSEV
+109 SHADV
-114 EDAFAR
+114 EAAFAR
-120 GGVIPEAIP
+120 GGVIREAIP
-129 GMIFIFAHFS
+129 GMVFIFQYFDG
-139 NMPYVREAVAEWRSV
+139 MPYVREAVKAWRSV
-154 DASLVEMEDTADRL
+154 DASIMELDTTANRLERAWRAGALTTADI
-168 EHAYEAG
+168 EA
-175 TMDTAAI
+175 
-182 DRERARID
+182 ERARIAA
-190 DLNRYIEPRA
+190 LNNTIEPRA
-200 KAFSLDIANGAS
+200 KAFSLYIANGAS

-220 TVVCVALLA
+220 TVLGVA
-229 ALLWVRFARRIL
+229 ALASLLWLRMAQRIL

-261 IFMVDEASGAILDAN
+261 IFMVDQETGRILDAN
-276 HRAAAWVGCQ
+276 DRAAIWLGCH

-292 LPLASLFLE
+292 IELESLFVDGSPRSGE
-301 GSAHS
+301 GR
-306 GVGLLRSANG
+306 LRTIDGGA
-316 STRPVE
+316 RPVE

-328 VWGQQQVSQAIVRD
+328 AWGSRQVSQAIVRD

-375 VTTTNAAHQKLT
+375 VTTVNAAHTKLT
-387 GMPLQ
+387 GFPPQ
-392 MLRNKRLDATRT
+392 SLRRTRFDATRT

-412 QSLWDEI
+412 QTLWEDI
-419 AAGDNWL
+419 AGGENWL
-426 GEVESRRADGSV
+426 GEVESRRADGST

-444 ISSIRDKD
+444 ISTIRDRE

-463 DITTRKADRQR
+463 DITARKADRQR
-474 LQHMAT
+474 LQHLAT

-503 AAHAR
+503 AAHER
-508 GACVVLFVDLD
+508 GAVAVLFVDLD

-525 DSYSHATGDALL
+525 DSYSHAIGDALL
-537 IRVAERIRSLLS
+537 MRVGERIRAQLA

-563 ILLSDLRS
+563 VLLADLRS
-571 REEALV
+571 REEALLV
-577 LAEALLAALSRPFD
+577 AEAMLAALSRPFD

-623 AAMYVAKMEERNA
+623 AAMYVAKTEERNA

-655 AELRQAL
+655 SELRQAL
-662 QRNEFHLVYQ
+662 VRNEFHLVYQ
-672 PSVEMKTGRILA
+672 PSVEMKTGRIVA

-690 WQHPERGMVP
+690 WRHPERGNVG

-719 WVLQRACEQLRLWD
+719 WVLEHACQQLIHWD
-733 EARLPQLRMA
+733 EMRLPPLRMA
-743 VNVSAGSFSHPDF
+743 VNVSAGSFGHPDF
-756 LAGVGQA
+756 LAGISQA
-763 LLASG
+763 LRSTGVPAN
-768 IPPKRLLVELT
+768 RLLVEMT

-792 AMLALH
+792 SMQALH
-798 NLGVAVAIDDFGT
+798 NLGIAVAIDDFGT

-834 TGLPASGNDV
+834 TGLPANGNDV

-854 RSLGLHTIA
+854 RSLDLHTIA
-863 EGIETESQHD
+863 EGIETEGQHD
-873 FLLRAGC
+873 FLVRAGC
-880 QEGQGYLYSRP
+880 QEGQGFLYSRP
-891 VSPEDIA
+891 LPPDEIE
-898 RLLAPKPGATSGK
+898 RLLAPKTTGGK
-911 HLSLVPPRRA
+911 RLSLVPPRRA

>member
-1 MGIQLPMHR
+1 MRRLEASHQQL
-10 VEANHL
+10 L
-16 QPLTRRLRP
+16 SRRLRP
-25 LAYALVAG
+25 LAYALVAVVG
-33 AVLVLALTWVAVQ
+33 LILTLTWVALQ

-73 AYAAHGRKADL
+73 AYAAHGRPGDL
-84 ESFRSNFA
+84 AGFRRNYA
-92 VLMADRWARDA
+92 VLMSDRWARDA
-103 IASGDY
+103 IASGDF
-109 EGSEV
+109 SHADV
-114 EDAFAR
+114 NDAFAR

-129 GMIFIFAHFS
+129 GMVFIFQYFDG
-139 NMPYVREAVAEWRSV
+139 MPYVREAVAEWRSV
-154 DASLVEMEDTADRL
+154 DGSLADLEDTADRL
-168 EHAYEAG
+168 EKGYGAG
-175 TMDTAAI
+175 TLQPGDIVAE
-182 DRERARID
+182 RERIAT
-190 DLNRYIEPRA
+190 LNNYIEPRA
-200 KAFSLDIANGAS
+200 KAFSLYIANGAS

-220 TVVCVALLA
+220 TVLGVA
-229 ALLWVRFARRIL
+229 ALASLLWLRMAGRIL

-261 IFMVDEASGAILDAN
+261 IFMVDEETGRILDAN
-276 HRAAAWVGCQ
+276 RRAASWLGCS
-286 RADLIG
+286 REELTG
-292 LPLASLFLE
+292 MELAALFVDGSPHTGMGSLRNPD
-301 GSAHS
+301 GS
-306 GVGLLRSANG
+306 L
-316 STRPVE
+316 RPVE

-328 VWGQQQVSQAIVRD
+328 VWGARQVSQAIVRD

-356 AEALASIA
+356 SEALASIA

-375 VTTTNAAHQKLT
+375 VTTANAAHTKLT
-387 GMPLQ
+387 GFPVQ
-392 MLRNKRLDATRT
+392 ALRRTRFDITRT

-412 QSLWDEI
+412 QSLWDDI
-419 AAGDNWL
+419 AAGDNWV
-426 GEVESRRADGSV
+426 GEVESRRADGST

-444 ISSIRDKD
+444 ISTIRDRD

-463 DITTRKADRQR
+463 DITARKADRQR
-474 LQHMAT
+474 LQHLAT

-503 AAHAR
+503 AAHER
-508 GACVVLFVDLD
+508 GAVAVLFVDLD

-537 IRVAERIRSLLS
+537 MRVAERIRAQLS

-563 ILLSDLRS
+563 VLLADLRS

-577 LAEALLAALSRPFD
+577 VAETMLAALARPFD
-591 LGDYELFVSA
+591 LGDYELYVSA

-623 AAMYVAKMEERNA
+623 AAMYVAKTEERNA

-655 AELRQAL
+655 SELRQAL
-662 QRNEFHLVYQ
+662 IRNEFYLVYQ
-672 PSVEMKTGRILA
+672 PSIEMKSGRIVA

-690 WQHPERGMVP
+690 WRHPERGNVA

-719 WVLQRACEQLRLWD
+719 WVLETACRQLLQWD
-733 EARLPQLRMA
+733 EARLPPLRMA
-743 VNVSAGSFSHPDF
+743 VNVSAGSFGHPDF
-756 LAGVGQA
+756 LQGVCQA
-763 LLASG
+763 LQEIG

-779 ESAILRMG
+779 ESAILRLG

-834 TGLPASGNDV
+834 TGLPMNANDV

-854 RSLGLHTIA
+854 RSLDLHTIA
-863 EGIETESQHD
+863 EGIETEGQHE

-880 QEGQGYLYSRP
+880 QEGQGFLYSRP
-891 VSPEDIA
+891 LPPDEIE
-898 RLLAPKPGATSGK
+898 RLLAPRTTGSKR
-911 HLSLVPPRRA
+911 LSLVPPKRA

>member
-1 MGIQLPMHR
+1 MRRLEASHQQL
-10 VEANHL
+10 L
-16 QPLTRRLRP
+16 SRRLRP
-25 LAYALVAG
+25 LAYALVAVVG
-33 AVLVLALTWVAVQ
+33 LILTLTWVALQ

-73 AYAAHGRKADL
+73 AYAAHGRPADL
-84 ESFRSNFA
+84 AGFRRNYA
-92 VLMADRWARDA
+92 VLMSDRWARDA
-103 IASGDY
+103 IASGDF
-109 EGSEV
+109 SHADV
-114 EDAFAR
+114 NDAFAR

-129 GMIFIFAHFS
+129 GMVFIFQYFDG
-139 NMPYVREAVAEWRSV
+139 MPYVREAVAEWRSV
-154 DASLVEMEDTADRL
+154 DGSLADLEDTADRL
-168 EHAYEAG
+168 EKGYGAG
-175 TMDTAAI
+175 TLQPGDIVAE
-182 DRERARID
+182 RERIAA
-190 DLNRYIEPRA
+190 LNNYIEPRA
-200 KAFSLDIANGAS
+200 KAFSLYIANGAS

-220 TVVCVALLA
+220 TVLGVA
-229 ALLWVRFARRIL
+229 ALASLLWLRMAGRIL

-261 IFMVDEASGAILDAN
+261 IFMVDEETGRILDAN
-276 HRAAAWVGCQ
+276 RRAASWLGSS
-286 RADLIG
+286 REELTG
-292 LPLASLFLE
+292 KELATLFVDGSPHTGMGSLRNPD
-301 GSAHS
+301 GS
-306 GVGLLRSANG
+306 L
-316 STRPVE
+316 RPVE

-328 VWGQQQVSQAIVRD
+328 VWGARRVSQAIVRD

-356 AEALASIA
+356 SEALASIA

-375 VTTTNAAHQKLT
+375 VTTANAAHTKLT
-387 GMPLQ
+387 GFPVQ
-392 MLRNKRLDATRT
+392 ALRRTRFDITRT

-412 QSLWDEI
+412 QSLWDDI
-419 AAGDNWL
+419 AAGDNWV
-426 GEVESRRADGSV
+426 GEVESRRADGST

-444 ISSIRDKD
+444 ISTIRDRD

-463 DITTRKADRQR
+463 DITARKADRQR
-474 LQHMAT
+474 LQHLAT

-503 AAHAR
+503 AAHER
-508 GACVVLFVDLD
+508 GAVAVLFVDLD

-537 IRVAERIRSLLS
+537 MRVAERIRAQLS

-563 ILLSDLRS
+563 VLLADLRS

-577 LAEALLAALSRPFD
+577 VAETMLAALARPFD
-591 LGDYELFVSA
+591 LGDYELYVSA

-623 AAMYVAKMEERNA
+623 AAMYVAKTEERNA

-655 AELRQAL
+655 SELRQAL
-662 QRNEFHLVYQ
+662 IRNEFYLVYQ
-672 PSVEMKTGRILA
+672 PSIEMKSGRIVA

-690 WQHPERGMVP
+690 WRHPERGNVA

-719 WVLQRACEQLRLWD
+719 WVLETACRQLMQWD
-733 EARLPQLRMA
+733 EARLPPLRMA
-743 VNVSAGSFSHPDF
+743 VNVSAGSFGHPDF
-756 LAGVGQA
+756 LQGVCQA
-763 LLASG
+763 LQEIG

-779 ESAILRMG
+779 ESAILRLG

-834 TGLPASGNDV
+834 TGLPMNANDV

-854 RSLGLHTIA
+854 RSLELHTIA
-863 EGIETESQHD
+863 EGIETEGQHE

-880 QEGQGYLYSRP
+880 QEGQGFLYSRP
-891 VSPEDIA
+891 LPPDEIE
-898 RLLAPKPGATSGK
+898 RLLAPRTTGSKR
-911 HLSLVPPRRA
+911 LSLVPPKRA

>member
-1 MGIQLPMHR
+1 MRSEASHQQL
-10 VEANHL
+10 L
-16 QPLTRRLRP
+16 SRRLRP
-25 LAYALVAG
+25 LAYALVAVVG
-33 AVLVLALTWVAVQ
+33 LILTLTWAAMQ

-61 SKAQKQSVIDLD
+61 SKAQKQAVIDLD
-73 AYAAHGRKADL
+73 AYAAHGRPEDL
-84 ESFRSNFA
+84 AGFRRNYA
-92 VLMADRWARDA
+92 VLLADRQARDA
-103 IASGDY
+103 IASGRF
-109 EGSEV
+109 SHAAV
-114 EDAFAR
+114 ESDFAR

-129 GMIFIFAHFS
+129 GMVFIFQYFS
-139 NMPYVREAVAEWRSV
+139 GMPYVREAVAEWRSV
-154 DASLVEMEDTADRL
+154 DDSLLELNRIAERL
-168 EHAYEAG
+168 EQGYASG
-175 TMDTAAI
+175 TLDPGAAAS
-182 DRERARID
+182 ERVRIAA
-190 DLNRYIEPRA
+190 LNNYIEPRA

-220 TVVCVALLA
+220 LVLCVAA
-229 ALLWVRFARRIL
+229 VASLLWLRLAQHIL

-261 IFMVDEASGAILDAN
+261 IFLVDQETGRILDAN
-276 HRAAAWVGCQ
+276 DRAAAWLGCT
-286 RADLIG
+286 RGELTG
-292 LPLASLFLE
+292 VELSSLFAD
-301 GSAHS
+301 GSPEA
-306 GVGLLRSANG
+306 GEGLLRGPDG

-328 VWGQQQVSQAIVRD
+328 AWGERQVSQAIVRD

-369 ADADRR
+369 ADAERR
-375 VTTTNAAHQKLT
+375 VTTANAAHAKLT
-387 GMPLQ
+387 GFPAQ
-392 MLRNKRLDATRT
+392 ALRRTRFDATRT

-412 QSLWDEI
+412 QSLWDDI

-426 GEVESRRADGSV
+426 GEVESRRADGST

-444 ISSIRDKD
+444 ISTIRDRE

-463 DITTRKADRQR
+463 DITARKADRQR
-474 LQHMAT
+474 LQHLAT

-503 AAHAR
+503 AAHER
-508 GACVVLFVDLD
+508 GAVAVLFVDLD

-525 DSYSHATGDALL
+525 DSYSHAIGDALL
-537 IRVAERIRSLLS
+537 MRVAERIRAQLA

-563 ILLSDLRS
+563 VLLADLRS
-571 REEALV
+571 REEALLV
-577 LAEALLAALSRPFD
+577 AEAMLAALARPFD

-623 AAMYVAKMEERNA
+623 AAMYVAKTEERNA

-655 AELRQAL
+655 SELRQAL
-662 QRNEFHLVYQ
+662 ARNEFHLVYQ
-672 PSVEMKTGRILA
+672 PSVEMKSGRIVA

-690 WQHPERGMVP
+690 WRHPERGLIA

-707 AESLGL
+707 AENLGL

-719 WVLQRACEQLRLWD
+719 WVLENASRQLAAWD
-733 EARLPQLRMA
+733 EARLPALRMA
-743 VNVSAGSFSHPDF
+743 VNVSAGSFGHPDF
-756 LAGVGQA
+756 LQGIGQA
-763 LLASG
+763 LRDSG
-768 IPPKRLLVELT
+768 IPPDRLLVELT
-779 ESAILRMG
+779 ESAILRLG
-787 EDTER
+787 DDTHR
-792 AMLALH
+792 AMQTLH

-834 TGLPASGNDV
+834 TGLPTNPNDV

-854 RSLGLHTIA
+854 RSLELHTIA
-863 EGIETESQHD
+863 EGIETEGQHD

-880 QEGQGYLYSRP
+880 QEGQGFLYSQP
-891 VSPEDIA
+891 LPPDEIE
-898 RLLAPKPGATSGK
+898 RLLAPKTTRGK
-911 HLSLVPPRRA
+911 RLSLVPPRRA

>member
-1 MGIQLPMHR
+1 MQR
-10 VEANHL
+10 VEASHQL
-16 QPLTRRLRP
+16 PLSRRLRP
-25 LAYALVAG
+25 LAYALVAVVG
-33 AVLVLALTWVAVQ
+33 LILALTWVALQ

-61 SKAQKQSVIDLD
+61 SKAQKQAVIDLD
-73 AYAAHGRKADL
+73 EYATHGRPADL
-84 ESFRSNFA
+84 AGFRRNYD
-92 VLMADRWARDA
+92 VLMADRWARDS
-103 IASGDY
+103 IASGDFVHA
-109 EGSEV
+109 EV
-114 EDAFAR
+114 NDAFAR

-129 GMIFIFAHFS
+129 GMVFIFQYLS
-139 NMPYVREAVAEWRSV
+139 DMPYVREAVTEWRSV
-154 DASLVEMEDTADRL
+154 DASLIDLADTADRL
-168 EHAYEAG
+168 DRAYAAG
-175 TMDTAAI
+175 TPPATMI
-182 DRERARID
+182 DAERAHIAA
-190 DLNRYIEPRA
+190 LNTYVEPRA

-212 WLGRVLFF
+212 WIGRVLFF
-220 TVVCVALLA
+220 TVFGVATLA
-229 ALLWVRFARRIL
+229 SLLWLRMAGRIV
-241 AGIRGTEERYSLLFD
+241 ATIRGTEERYSLLFD

-261 IFMVDEASGAILDAN
+261 IFMVDDESGRILDAN
-276 HRAAAWVGCQ
+276 RRAASWVGSS
-286 RADLIG
+286 RAELIG
-292 LPLASLFLE
+292 IQLSSLIVG
-301 GSAHS
+301 GSDHAGT
-306 GVGLLRSANG
+306 GVLRNADG
-316 STRPVE
+316 SDRPVE

-328 VWGQQQVSQAIVRD
+328 VWGSRQVCQAIVRD

-375 VTTTNAAHQKLT
+375 VTTANAAHAKLT
-387 GMPLQ
+387 GISLQ
-392 MLRNKRLDATRT
+392 ALRRTRFDATRT

-412 QSLWDEI
+412 ASLWEDI
-419 AAGDNWL
+419 ASGDNWL
-426 GEVESRRADGSV
+426 GEVESRRADGST

-444 ISSIRDKD
+444 ISTIRDNE

-488 TRSEFERRCAEAITR
+488 TRAEFERRCAEAITR
-503 AAHAR
+503 AAHER
-508 GACVVLFVDLD
+508 GAIAVLFIDLD

-537 IRVAERIRSLLS
+537 MRVAERIRAQLT
-549 PHDVAGRIGGDEFT
+549 PDDVAGRIGGDEFT
-563 ILLSDLRS
+563 VLLADLRS

-577 LAEALLAALSRPFD
+577 VAEAMLAALARPFD
-591 LGDYELFVSA
+591 LGDYELYVSA

-623 AAMYVAKMEERNA
+623 AAMYVAKTEERNA

-655 AELRQAL
+655 SELRQAL
-662 QRNEFHLVYQ
+662 ARREFHLVYQ
-672 PSVEMKTGRILA
+672 PSVEMKSGRIVA

-690 WQHPERGMVP
+690 WRHPERGNVG
-700 PDEFIPI
+700 PDEFIPL

-719 WVLQRACEQLRLWD
+719 WVLETACEQLRLWD
-733 EARLPQLRMA
+733 IARLPPLRLA
-743 VNVSAGSFSHPDF
+743 VNVSAGSFGHPEF
-756 LAGVGQA
+756 LAGVSQA
-763 LLASG
+763 VLTTG
-768 IPPKRLLVELT
+768 IAPKRLLVELT
-779 ESAILRMG
+779 ESAILRLG

-798 NLGVAVAIDDFGT
+798 KLGVGVAIDDFGT

-829 DRSFV
+829 DRSFI
-834 TGLPASGNDV
+834 TGLPTNGNDV

-854 RSLGLHTIA
+854 RSLDLHTIA
-863 EGIETESQHD
+863 EGIETEAQHD

-880 QEGQGYLYSRP
+880 QEGQGFLYSRP
-891 VSPEDIA
+891 LPPDEIE
-898 RLLAPKPGATSGK
+898 RLLAPHSKTSGGTR
-911 HLSLVPPRRA
+911 LSLVPPRRA

>member
-1 MGIQLPMHR
+1 MHR
-10 VEANHL
+10 VEASHL

-25 LAYALVAG
+25 LAYALAAG
-33 AVLVLALTWVAVQ
+33 AVFVLALTWVALQ

-61 SKAQKQSVIDLD
+61 SKAQKQSVIDID
-73 AYAAHGRKADL
+73 AYAASGRREDL
-84 ESFRSNFA
+84 ESFRRNYA

-109 EGSEV
+109 DKTEV
-114 EDAFAR
+114 QDAFAR

-129 GMIFIFAHFS
+129 GMVFIFDHFS
-139 NMPYVREAVAEWRSV
+139 QLPYVREAITEWRSV
-154 DASLVEMEDTADRL
+154 DASLVALEDEADRL
-168 EHAYEAG
+168 EHAYDAG
-175 TMDTAAI
+175 AA
-182 DRERARID
+182 DPATVRAARERIAM
-190 DLNRYIEPRA
+190 LNQYIEPRA

-220 TVVCVALLA
+220 TVLGVAFLVALL
-229 ALLWVRFARRIL
+229 WIRFARRVL

-261 IFMVDEASGAILDAN
+261 IFMVDEATGTILDAN
-276 HRAAAWVGCQ
+276 NRAAEWTGWP
-286 RADLIG
+286 RSDLLG
-292 LPLASLFLE
+292 LPLSSLFLE

-306 GVGLLRSANG
+306 GVGVLRAAEG
-316 STRPVE
+316 ATRPVE

-328 VWGQQQVSQAIVRD
+328 VWGQQQVCQAIVRD

-375 VTTTNAAHQKLT
+375 VTTTNAAHAKLT
-387 GMPLQ
+387 GMSLHK
-392 MLRNKRLDATRT
+392 LRNQQFDATRT

-412 QSLWDEI
+412 QSLWDDI

-444 ISSIRDKD
+444 ISSIRDAE

-463 DITTRKADRQR
+463 DITARKADRQR
-474 LQHMAT
+474 LHHLAT

-488 TRSEFERRCAEAITR
+488 TRAEFERRCAEAITR

-508 GACVVLFVDLD
+508 GAAVVLFIDLD

-537 IRVAERIRSLLS
+537 MRVAERIRALIS

-563 ILLSDLRS
+563 VLLSDLRS

-577 LAEALLAALSRPFD
+577 VAEALLAAMARPFD

-601 SIGIAGYPLDGNDAV
+601 SIGIAGYPLDGNDPV

-623 AAMYVAKMEERNA
+623 AAMYVAKTEERNA

-672 PSVEMKTGRILA
+672 PSVEMKSGRIVA

-690 WQHPERGMVP
+690 WRHPERGLIP

-719 WVLQRACEQLRLWD
+719 WVMQTACEQLRYWD
-733 EARLPQLRMA
+733 EARLPSLRMA
-743 VNVSAGSFSHPDF
+743 VNVSASTFGHPEF
-756 LAGVGQA
+756 LASIGQA

-768 IPPKRLLVELT
+768 ISSKRLLVELT

-834 TGLPASGNDV
+834 TGLPANSNDV

-854 RSLGLHTIA
+854 RSLGLHTVA
-863 EGIETESQHD
+863 EGIETEQQHE

-891 VSPEDIA
+891 IAPEEIE
-898 RLLAPKPGATSGK
+898 RLLAPRPNASSPTK

>member
-1 MGIQLPMHR
+1 MRR
-10 VEANHL
+10 VEAIHP
-16 QPLTRRLRP
+16 QPLSRRLRP
-25 LAYALVAG
+25 LAYALVAVVG
-33 AVLVLALTWVAVQ
+33 LVLALTWVALQ

-61 SKAQKQSVIDLD
+61 AKAQKQAVIDLD
-73 AYAAHGRKADL
+73 EYAAHGRPGDLAD
-84 ESFRSNFA
+84 FRRNFA
-92 VLMADRWARDA
+92 VLMADRGSRDA
-103 IASGDY
+103 IASGRY
-109 EGSEV
+109 SKQAVEEG
-114 EDAFAR
+114 FAR

-129 GMIFIFAHFS
+129 GMVFIFRYFDG
-139 NMPYVREAVAEWRSV
+139 MPYVREAIAQWRSV
-154 DASLVEMEDTADRL
+154 DASLAEIDRIAQRL
-168 EHAYEAG
+168 EYAYSTG
-175 TMDTAAI
+175 TPAQGLLDEERRRIAA
-182 DRERARID
+182 
-190 DLNRYIEPRA
+190 LNTYIEPRA

-220 TVVCVALLA
+220 TVLGVA
-229 ALLWVRFARRIL
+229 ALASLLWLRMAQRIL

-261 IFMVDEASGAILDAN
+261 IYMVDEATGCILDAN
-276 HRAAAWVGCQ
+276 HRAAAWASCQ
-286 RADLIG
+286 PGELIG
-292 LPLASLFLE
+292 LRLASLFVE
-301 GSAHS
+301 GSVYA
-306 GVGLLRSANG
+306 GVGSLRNG
-316 STRPVE
+316 DGSVRPVE

-328 VWGQQQVSQAIVRD
+328 VWGSRQVSQAIVRD

-356 AEALASIA
+356 SEALASIA

-375 VTTTNAAHQKLT
+375 VTTANAAHTKLT
-387 GMPLQ
+387 GIPLQ
-392 MLRNKRLDATRT
+392 VLRRTRFDATRS

-412 QSLWDEI
+412 QSLWDDI

-426 GEVESRRADGSV
+426 GEVESRRADGTT
-438 YPELMS
+438 YPELLS
-444 ISSIRDKD
+444 ISTIRDSE

-463 DITTRKADRQR
+463 DITARKADRQR
-474 LQHMAT
+474 LQHMAS
-480 HDPLTGLV
+480 HDPLTGLA

-503 AAHAR
+503 AAHQR
-508 GACVVLFVDLD
+508 GAVAVLFVDLD

-537 IRVAERIRSLLS
+537 MRVAERIRAQLAPL
-549 PHDVAGRIGGDEFT
+549 DVAGRIGGDEFT
-563 ILLSDLRS
+563 VLLADLRS
-571 REEALV
+571 REEALTV
-577 LAEALLAALSRPFD
+577 AEAILAALARPFD

-616 TLIANAD
+616 TLIAHAD
-623 AAMYVAKMEERNA
+623 AAMYVAKTEERNA

-655 AELRQAL
+655 SELRQAL
-662 QRNEFHLVYQ
+662 SRKEFVLVFQ
-672 PSVEMKTGRILA
+672 PSVEMKTGRIVA

-690 WQHPERGMVP
+690 WRHPDRGNVP

-719 WVLQRACEQLRLWD
+719 WVLGAACAQLKRWD
-733 EARLPQLRMA
+733 DAHLPSLRMA
-743 VNVSAGSFSHPDF
+743 VNVSASSFGHPDF
-756 LAGVGQA
+756 LPAVSEALRTAGIA
-763 LLASG
+763 
-768 IPPKRLLVELT
+768 PERLLVELT
-779 ESAILRMG
+779 ESAILRLG

-792 AMLALH
+792 SMQSLH
-798 NLGVAVAIDDFGT
+798 NLGVGVAIDDFGT

-834 TGLPASGNDV
+834 TGLPDNSNDV

-854 RSLGLHTIA
+854 RSLDLHTIA
-863 EGIETESQHD
+863 EGIETEAQHE

-880 QEGQGYLYSRP
+880 QEGQGFLYSRP
-891 VSPEDIA
+891 LPPDEIE
-898 RLLAPKPGATSGK
+898 RLLAPNKAAGGK
-911 HLSLVPPRRA
+911 RLSLVPPRRA

>member
-1 MGIQLPMHR
+1 MRRI
-10 VEANHL
+10 EAS
-16 QPLTRRLRP
+16 QQRPLARRLRP
-25 LAYALVAG
+25 LAYALVAVVG
-33 AVLVLALTWVAVQ
+33 LILTLTWVALQ

-73 AYAAHGRKADL
+73 DYARHGRADDL
-84 ESFRSNFA
+84 IGFRRNYA
-92 VLMADRWARDA
+92 VLMADRAARDS
-103 IASGDY
+103 IASG
-109 EGSEV
+109 SFSHAEV
-114 EDAFAR
+114 EDDFAR

-129 GMIFIFAHFS
+129 GMVFIFQHFS
-139 NMPYVREAVAEWRSV
+139 GMPYVREAITEWRSV
-154 DASLVEMEDTADRL
+154 DDSLAEMNRIADRL
-168 EHAYEAG
+168 EKGYADGSLTQA
-175 TMDTAAI
+175 DLDA
-182 DRERARID
+182 ERVRIG
-190 DLNRYIEPRA
+190 DLNRFIEPRA

-220 TVVCVALLA
+220 TVLGVAA
-229 ALLWVRFARRIL
+229 FASALWLRFASRIL

-261 IFMVDEASGAILDAN
+261 IFMVDEETGRILDAN
-276 HRAAAWVGCQ
+276 RRAAAWIGCA
-286 RADLIG
+286 RHDLTGIQ
-292 LPLASLFLE
+292 LSSLFTE
-301 GSAHS
+301 GSAYS
-306 GVGLLRSANG
+306 GVGTLRNTEGA
-316 STRPVE
+316 TRPVE

-328 VWGQQQVSQAIVRD
+328 VWGSRQVCQAIVRD

-375 VTTTNAAHQKLT
+375 VTTANAAMTKLT
-387 GMPLQ
+387 GISVQ
-392 MLRNKRLDATRT
+392 ALRKTRFDATRT

-412 QSLWDEI
+412 ASLWENI

-426 GEVESRRADGSV
+426 GEVESRRADGST

-444 ISSIRDKD
+444 ISTIRDSD

-463 DITTRKADRQR
+463 DITARKADRQR

-488 TRSEFERRCAEAITR
+488 TRSEFERLCAEAITR
-503 AAHAR
+503 AAHER
-508 GACVVLFVDLD
+508 GAVAVLFVDLD
-519 AFKVVN
+519 AFKVIN

-537 IRVAERIRSLLS
+537 MRVAERIRAQLS
-549 PHDVAGRIGGDEFT
+549 ANDIAGRIGGDEFT
-563 ILLSDLRS
+563 ILLGDLRS

-577 LAEALLAALSRPFD
+577 TAEALLAALARPFD
-591 LGDYELFVSA
+591 LGDYELYVSA
-601 SIGIAGYPLDGNDAV
+601 SIGIAGYPLDGNDPV

-623 AAMYVAKMEERNA
+623 AAMYVAKTEERNA

-655 AELRQAL
+655 SELRQAL
-662 QRNEFHLVYQ
+662 ARNEFQLLYQ
-672 PSVEMKTGRILA
+672 PSVEIRSGRIVA

-690 WQHPERGMVP
+690 WRHPERGAVP

-713 IRQIDQ
+713 IRQIDE
-719 WVLQRACEQLRLWD
+719 WVMETACAQLVAWDQLRL
-733 EARLPQLRMA
+733 PPLRVA
-743 VNVSAGSFSHPDF
+743 VNVSAGSFAHPEF
-756 LAGVGQA
+756 LPGVEHA
-763 LLASG
+763 LATTG
-768 IPPKRLLVELT
+768 VPANRLLVELT
-779 ESAILRMG
+779 ESAILRLG

-792 AMLALH
+792 TMVALH
-798 NLGVAVAIDDFGT
+798 KLGIAVAIDDFGT

-829 DRSFV
+829 DRSFI
-834 TGLPASGNDV
+834 TGLPTNGNDV

-849 MVAIA
+849 MLAIA
-854 RSLGLHTIA
+854 RSLDLHTIA
-863 EGIETESQHD
+863 EGIETEPQHD
-873 FLLRAGC
+873 FLLHAGC
-880 QEGQGYLYSRP
+880 EEGQGFLYSRP
-891 VSPEDIA
+891 LPPDEIA
-898 RLLAPKPGATSGK
+898 RLLAPKASTAASK
-911 HLSLVPPRRA
+911 RLSLVPPKRA

>member
-1 MGIQLPMHR
+1 MRLEASQQQL
-10 VEANHL
+10 L
-16 QPLTRRLRP
+16 SRRLRP
-25 LAYALVAG
+25 LGYALVAVVG
-33 AVLVLALTWVAVQ
+33 LILALTWVAVQ

-61 SKAQKQSVIDLD
+61 SKAQKQAVIDLD
-73 AYAAHGRKADL
+73 EYATHGRPSDL
-84 ESFRSNFA
+84 ASFRRNYA
-92 VLMADRWARDA
+92 VLVADRSARDA
-103 IASGDY
+103 IASGTFVHA
-109 EGSEV
+109 EV
-114 EDAFAR
+114 EAAFAR

-129 GMIFIFAHFS
+129 GMVFIFQYFTG
-139 NMPYVREAVAEWRSV
+139 MPYVREAVAEWRSV
-154 DASLVEMEDTADRL
+154 DASLRELEVIANRL
-168 EHAYEAG
+168 EQDYRPDASHPPEVS
-175 TMDTAAI
+175 D
-182 DRERARID
+182 ERARIAT
-190 DLNRYIEPRA
+190 LNNYIEPRA
-200 KAFSLDIANGAS
+200 KAFSLNIANGAS

-220 TVVCVALLA
+220 TVLGVA
-229 ALLWVRFARRIL
+229 ALASLLWLRMAQRIL

-261 IFMVDEASGAILDAN
+261 IFMVDQESGRILDAN
-276 HRAAAWVGCQ
+276 DRAAIWVGCP
-286 RADLIG
+286 RSDLIG
-292 LPLASLFLE
+292 LQLSSLFAE
-301 GSAHS
+301 GSPET
-306 GVGLLRSANG
+306 GEGLLRTAG
-316 STRPVE
+316 GGTRPVE

-328 VWGQQQVSQAIVRD
+328 EWGTRQVSQAIVRD

-375 VTTTNAAHQKLT
+375 VTTVNDAHTKLT
-387 GMPLQ
+387 GFPAQVM
-392 MLRNKRLDATRT
+392 RRTRFDATRT

-412 QSLWDEI
+412 QSLWDNI
-419 AAGDNWL
+419 AAGDNWV
-426 GEVESRRADGSV
+426 GEVESRRADGTV

-444 ISSIRDKD
+444 ISTIRDRE

-463 DITTRKADRQR
+463 DITVRKADRQR
-474 LQHMAT
+474 LQHLAT

-503 AAHAR
+503 AAHER
-508 GACVVLFVDLD
+508 GAVAVLFVDLD

-525 DSYSHATGDALL
+525 DSYSHAIGDALL
-537 IRVAERIRSLLS
+537 MRVAERIRAQIA

-563 ILLSDLRS
+563 VLLSDLRS

-577 LAEALLAALSRPFD
+577 VAEAMLAALARPVD
-591 LGDYELFVSA
+591 LGDYELYVTA

-623 AAMYVAKMEERNA
+623 AAMYVAKTEERNA

-655 AELRQAL
+655 SELRQAL
-662 QRNEFHLVYQ
+662 LRNEFQLAYQ
-672 PSVEMKTGRILA
+672 PSIEMKSGRIVA

-690 WQHPERGMVP
+690 WRHPERGNVG

-719 WVLQRACEQLRLWD
+719 WVLATACRQLMQWD
-733 EARLPQLRMA
+733 EARLPPLRLA
-743 VNVSAGSFSHPDF
+743 VNVSAGSFGHPDF
-756 LAGVGQA
+756 LQGISQA
-763 LLASG
+763 LESTG

-779 ESAILRMG
+779 ESAILRLG
-787 EDTER
+787 EDTQR
-792 AMLALH
+792 AMQSLH
-798 NLGVAVAIDDFGT
+798 KLGVAVAIDDFGT

-816 AYLKLPAVAYLKI
+816 AYLKLPAVEYLKI

-834 TGLPASGNDV
+834 TGLPGNPNDV

-863 EGIETESQHD
+863 EGIETEAQHE

-880 QEGQGYLYSRP
+880 QEGQGFLYSRP
-891 VSPEDIA
+891 LPPDEVA
-898 RLLAPKPGATSGK
+898 RLLAPKTTGGK
-911 HLSLVPPRRA
+911 RLSLVPPKRA

>member
-1 MGIQLPMHR
+1 MPFEASHHQL
-10 VEANHL
+10 
-16 QPLTRRLRP
+16 LTRRLRP
-25 LAYALVAG
+25 LAWALVAVIG
-33 AVLVLALTWVAVQ
+33 LVLALTWVALQ

-61 SKAQKQSVIDLD
+61 SKAQKQAVIDLD
-73 AYAAHGRKADL
+73 EYAGHGRPSDL
-84 ESFRSNFA
+84 EGFRRNYA
-92 VLMADRWARDA
+92 VLVADRWARDA
-103 IASGDY
+103 IASGDFAHAD
-109 EGSEV
+109 V

-120 GGVIPEAIP
+120 GGVIREAIP
-129 GMIFIFAHFS
+129 GMVFIFQYFDG
-139 NMPYVREAVAEWRSV
+139 MPYVREAITEWRSV
-154 DASLVEMEDTADRL
+154 DASIMELDTSAGRL
-168 EHAYEAG
+168 ERAWRAGVPTSADIEA
-175 TMDTAAI
+175 
-182 DRERARID
+182 ERSRIAE
-190 DLNRYIEPRA
+190 LNNTIEPRA
-200 KAFSLDIANGAS
+200 KAFSLYIANGAS

-220 TVVCVALLA
+220 TVLGVA
-229 ALLWVRFARRIL
+229 ALASLLWLRMAQRIL
-241 AGIRGTEERYSLLFD
+241 SGIRGTEERYSLLFD

-261 IFMVDEASGAILDAN
+261 IFMVDQETGRILDAN
-276 HRAAAWVGCQ
+276 DRAAIWLGCN

-292 LPLASLFLE
+292 IELESLFVDGSPRSGE
-301 GSAHS
+301 GRMRTIEGGA
-306 GVGLLRSANG
+306 
-316 STRPVE
+316 RPVE

-328 VWGQQQVSQAIVRD
+328 AWGSRQVSQAIVRD

-375 VTTTNAAHQKLT
+375 VTTVNTAHTKLT
-387 GMPLQ
+387 GFPPQ
-392 MLRNKRLDATRT
+392 SLRRTRFDATRT

-412 QSLWDEI
+412 QTLWEDI
-419 AAGDNWL
+419 ANGENWL
-426 GEVESRRADGSV
+426 GEVESRRADGST

-444 ISSIRDKD
+444 ISTIRDRD

-463 DITTRKADRQR
+463 DITARKADRQR
-474 LQHMAT
+474 LQHLAT

-503 AAHAR
+503 AAHER
-508 GACVVLFVDLD
+508 GAVAVLFVDLD

-525 DSYSHATGDALL
+525 DSYSHAIGDALL
-537 IRVAERIRSLLS
+537 MRVAERIRAQLA

-563 ILLSDLRS
+563 VLLADLRS
-571 REEALV
+571 REEALLV
-577 LAEALLAALSRPFD
+577 AEAMLAALSRPFD

-623 AAMYVAKMEERNA
+623 AAMYVAKTEERNA

-655 AELRQAL
+655 SELRQAL
-662 QRNEFHLVYQ
+662 VRNEFHLVYQ
-672 PSVEMKTGRILA
+672 PSVEMKTGRIVA

-690 WQHPERGMVP
+690 WRHPERGNVG

-719 WVLQRACEQLRLWD
+719 WVLEHACQQLIRWD
-733 EARLPQLRMA
+733 EMRLPPLRMA
-743 VNVSAGSFSHPDF
+743 VNVSAGSFGHPDF
-756 LAGVGQA
+756 LAGISQA
-763 LLASG
+763 LRSTG
-768 IPPKRLLVELT
+768 VPPSRLLVEMT

-792 AMLALH
+792 SMLALH
-798 NLGVAVAIDDFGT
+798 NLGIAVAIDDFGT

-834 TGLPASGNDV
+834 TGLPTNGNDV

-854 RSLGLHTIA
+854 RSLDLHTIA
-863 EGIETESQHD
+863 EGIETEGQHE
-873 FLLRAGC
+873 FLVRAGC
-880 QEGQGYLYSRP
+880 QEGQGFLYSRP
-891 VSPEDIA
+891 LPPDEIE
-898 RLLAPKPGATSGK
+898 RLLAPKATGGK
-911 HLSLVPPRRA
+911 RLSLVPPRRA